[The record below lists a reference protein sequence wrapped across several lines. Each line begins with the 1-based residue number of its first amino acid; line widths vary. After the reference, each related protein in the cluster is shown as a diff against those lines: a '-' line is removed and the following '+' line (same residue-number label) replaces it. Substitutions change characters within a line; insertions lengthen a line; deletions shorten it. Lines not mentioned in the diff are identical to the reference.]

1 MGSQTLEIL
10 RQGVWASLT
19 GGWFYDPHQNLFC
32 NTVHLYVWLFLLC
45 LPFSIY
51 LYFPPASLGWIIY
64 CALVALLFAGLK
76 LLNHGLHHMYDTTEC
91 IVVQPPADPNAA
103 DNPAAEEGM
112 EMQMLKLGGA
122 QATGSDNESVTSLE
136 YHKPNNSTID
146 LKVDVHR
153 KNSSES
159 SIEDSAMSAKQPEAP
174 AATKSDLCV
183 AQAVEQPGPSKT
195 RPANRSRSKSGHRRE
210 HRTSKRRTHGT
221 RIDELIGEASR
232 SARTENNLPVHMLVD
247 EGPFAKVSRRYH
259 ECPHRRG
266 SSNKD
271 FFKEWLYLDGSE
283 ASGEPYQS
291 KFARQLSS
299 DSRDNSEPSVGP
311 PSPKKRTAHRR
322 RYANYPDESCTKS
335 AMALATQQSSN
346 MRRNS
351 NSTMST
357 IQLPL
362 LNSTAQLVSHMRR
375 HSNNADTGFFASVEL
390 GEYMMVKAEA
400 PVGETEKS
408 KGKSSGFRRIKSA
421 ALEIGCPPPSVSNL
435 SPHPN
440 SAETIGGQ
448 MLKNPKN
455 AVIPPPSK
463 SLTRG
468 PHLNL
473 YPKNESGEGCSY
485 PYLTYG
491 SEIVYPIAEISDEMQ
506 TSQKETDLDSSGE
519 SYSDYDDEKQFRGFD
534 WDAEQSPAMRSSDS
548 DYENNGSRSPLL
560 DRPSDVR
567 VVRSKTHADGK
578 KQCCERHTQTH
589 NKLNLECSNDKVK
602 PVRLKKIKHEAAT
615 QFNSR
620 HDRPPCCECKT
631 SINIAVDYFEKASAS
646 SKDLL
651 IEKSSLESNENQ
663 EQSEKQ
669 TDEKKVVEK
678 KLWDNDICNSSSSSD
693 TYMDG
698 PAKNCK
704 NDKIPPE
711 TEESQLTC
719 ESKSADERSV
729 YSLDWLFEESEQPKA
744 GCFKEAGACALAEE
758 VLCQK
763 LANALGESSS
773 NVPKNLGAI
782 PKQIKN
788 LARSRASSQKENKK
802 RDSKK
807 EKDENQNEEVIL
819 YDAVEAQAALVQ
831 GLECLFAAT
840 NANTVVMPPPNRDER
855 QRSHRQSLRGDRENS
870 HKTRKRSIEEVAQTS
885 TNTLLPTSM
894 PLLAAFLNSR
904 VDFGPCCLPSYVA
917 NAAATETAATQ
928 TAQPAEE
935 GQRLRPL
942 MDRNHRNRVRKI
954 KRSTRQRNNPSQ
966 QNNGEKKDNSKP
978 PAPDT
983 SNNSTNV
990 HFATSFDD
998 TTDGAIHCFMDEYGN
1013 WMSYTFDK
1021 NSSGRAQATPIPL
1034 PEKEDQQ
1041 GMRINRVKPIDNP
1054 DNSQETAGEGS
1065 CGSLESEAGNSESI
1079 PKKRGDSIDQ
1089 SSSNQG
1095 SNNPLLSSNNNV
1107 SAVVPINTNNANK
1120 RFYVFDGGTGG
1131 SHADQPRSP
1140 VAYVTDSLLEQI
1152 EAERQSRMGLPSMH
1166 INFLMNQQRAQQL
1179 AQQQAENTYA
1189 NIANIPSLMPS
1200 IGEES
1205 VDMNLRSKFSKLMD
1219 EMEKANQ
1226 PKPKSYYKFK
1236 LSKCF
1241 ELKVSMDRL
1250 QLMALFDRNLTCK
1263 ETFVTIVLAVMVAI
1277 LGSMVLNLGF
1287 YRDIYAFWFCFIMAG
1302 SQYSL
1307 LKSVQPDSASP
1318 VHGFNKMVV
1327 FSRPVY
1333 FCICTALLCG
1343 VHSYL
1348 EQTAP
1353 FTDEVHT
1360 RRKRSFDD
1368 TKPITIY
1375 GFEMNE
1381 RDFLHVIQE
1390 ILSKFLLFFPLAFSL
1405 GLFPQVNTFLMYLLE
1420 QIDMHVF
1427 GGNATSS
1434 LSAAVYCVVRSVA
1447 AIGVLYGFAYSG
1459 LVEGKKS
1466 QHQKHN
1472 ILFSI
1477 FCGLLVPIA
1486 YHLSRSASD
1495 YTLIWNL
1502 IKKHLLPPELYV
1514 IQNPEC
1520 NPEMDKTDPNTLT
1533 DDKKNNSE
1541 SNISKQNSIGSSAS
1555 KINFSS
1561 ETNIAK
1567 QKRSQTS
1574 SVSSL
1579 KMDPRAGDTMN
1590 STTSLKADPPTEN
1603 EDKTQDT
1610 NTSNVKSDAEKP
1622 DEDMEDPLPKKLQA
1636 TVNARLKNDVIVCTF
1651 LGLFVFGLHCT
1662 TVFTTL
1668 RPQLNTVLWIIAG
1681 ILGWVLHYITPQL
1694 RKQQPWLCL
1703 AGPVLKQHEHAQ
1715 FEVTEP
1721 ARLMCFEKMF
1731 VYLCF
1736 LERNVL
1742 YPGVVVAATTQDA
1755 PAIAAKYGDALGAL
1769 IICVCALKCLRNAYS
1784 EPDSQYLILV
1794 FAVLLFQRDLSSQK
1808 ISETFLV
1815 DYFITAIIFSKVYE
1829 FLLKVQFVVT
1839 YIAPWQIT
1847 WGSAFHAF
1855 AQPFSVPHSAMLFL
1869 QAAVSALLSS
1879 PLTPALGSAI
1889 FMTSY
1894 VRPVKFWER
1903 DYNTKRVD
1911 QSNTR
1916 LSSQLERNLG
1926 ADDNNLNSIFYE
1938 HLTRSLQHYL
1948 CGDLMLGRWGQ
1959 VQQGDCFVLASDYLN
1974 CLVHIVEMG
1983 NGLVSFQLRGLEFRG
1998 TYCQQREVEAIS
2010 EGPEESSEGVCT
2022 GVWWCGG
2029 RALSLGA
2036 AWALRWLAWQLVAAR
2051 YVLEGYS
2058 VSDNS
2063 AVSMLQVFDF
2073 RKVLLTY
2080 YVKSIIYYTI
2090 QSAKLEEWLASTMIA
2105 DALKPMNERNFVDL
2119 DPIFNV
2125 NLDEDYDFR
2134 ASGITRSRF
2143 CAIYGEWIAHCG
2155 ARRGACWRRRAA
2167 QPHSPL
2173 TTLCFALSL
2182 LGRRALA
2189 AAQHLSA
2196 SSVEFFLYGLHSL
2209 FKGDF
2214 RITCARDEWVF
2225 TDMSLLHSVLA
2236 PAIRM
2241 ALKLHQDHFM
2251 FPEEYCSSS
2260 ALYCAIASHAQRL
2273 VICHEAAPAW
2283 RYNVLRG
2290 APHLLAL
2297 RHVMDEGND
2306 DYKIIMLNK
2315 RHLGFRVIK
2324 LNRECVRGLWAGQQ
2338 QELVY
2343 LRNRNPERGSIQNAK
2358 QALRNIIN
2366 SSCDQPIGYPIYVSP
2381 LTTSYADT
2389 SPQLCSLLGG
2399 PLTVSAI
2406 RARIAAAW
2414 RRIRRRCGEGCS
2426 SGGAGGAACDASA
2439 AEAGAARNNT
2449 PRHNALHLS
2458 RTSLAGTRGSL
2469 ASAGKPT
2476 SSTLASLAGLL
2487 REHSHERTTHD
2498 ETAAAVQVS
2507 SSGVLMESGN
2517 SHRVVRDLSLPASA
2531 PRRDRNTRA
2540 RTPAKEPG
2548 RQACSRSRM
2557 RRAAPASFRLL
2568 AASDNMRLE
2577 PTACSSHPNDDTQS
2591 AAGSNWECA
2600 WRDQP
2605 RRAASAKVSSS
2616 RGGPSA
2622 ESSLEDLTL
2631 TPTGLDLSLPDCK
2644 IIANRNARQDRDFK
2658 RYYVN
2663 EMTPKDLSKLSKEI
2677 RHERES
2683 YRELTGRYIE
2693 KPEAIPL
2700 KETHYSDLSN
2710 KESILKKESSSK
2722 KDSKTKEIKTKI
2734 KRSDSGRSELKV
2746 NVSVGSK
2753 VLIIEPL
2760 GVYDCINLGRR
2771 IDVQWPS
2778 EAERER
2784 GGRNF
2789 WGSWVPLAGMDGLVV
2804 HKWTPNHR
2812 DPKLRSHV
2820 DKSILLIQIDD
2831 KYVPIAENCVQ
2842 DLGDEV

>member
-64 CALVALLFAGLK
+64 CALVAVLFAGLK

-91 IVVQPPADPNAA
+91 IIVQPPSDPNATENTA
-103 DNPAAEEGM
+103 PDEGM

-122 QATGSDNESVTSLE
+122 PATGSDNESVTSLE

-159 SIEDSAMSAKQPEAP
+159 SMEDSAMSAKQTEAV

-183 AQAVEQPGPSKT
+183 AQAADMPGPSKT
-195 RPANRSRSKSGHRRE
+195 RPATRSRSKSGHRRE
-210 HRTSKRRTHGT
+210 RTSKRRTHGT

-232 SARTENNLPVHMLVD
+232 SNRVENNLPVHMLVD

-283 ASGEPYQS
+283 AAGEPYQS

-400 PVGETEKS
+400 PAGETEKS

-448 MLKNPKN
+448 MLKNPKS

-567 VVRSKTHADGK
+567 VVRSKTHGDSK
-578 KQCCERHTQTH
+578 KHCCERHT
-589 NKLNLECSNDKVK
+589 NKHSLDCPNDKSK
-602 PVRLKKIKHEAAT
+602 PVRLKKLPKHEPQYEAKRSDRAA
-615 QFNSR
+615 
-620 HDRPPCCECKT
+620 PPCCECKT
-631 SINIAVDYFEKASAS
+631 TINTNVDYFEKASAS

-651 IEKSSLESNENQ
+651 IEKSSLESNEAQ
-663 EQSEKQ
+663 EQPEKQ
-669 TDEKKVVEK
+669 PEDKKVAEKKP
-678 KLWDNDICNSSSSSD
+678 WDHNICNSSSSSD
-693 TYMDG
+693 TYVEG
-698 PAKNCK
+698 VAKIFK
-704 NDKIPPE
+704 PEKITAPE

-719 ESKSADERSV
+719 DSSRSADERSV
-729 YSLDWLFEESEQPKA
+729 YSLDWLFEESDLAA
-744 GCFKEAGACALAEE
+744 GCSKDAGACALSED
-758 VLCQK
+758 VLNQK

-807 EKDENQNEEVIL
+807 EKDENQNEEVSF
-819 YDAVEAQAALVQ
+819 DAVEAQAALVQ

-840 NANTVVMPPPNRDER
+840 NANTVVMPPTNRDER
-855 QRSHRQSLRGDRENS
+855 QRSHRQSIRGERENS

-904 VDFGPCCLPSYVA
+904 VDFGPCCAPA
-917 NAAATETAATQ
+917 HAAATAEPAPPQ
-928 TAQPAEE
+928 NAQAAEE
-935 GQRLRPL
+935 APRFRPL
-942 MDRNHRNRVRKI
+942 MDRNHRNRIRKI
-954 KRSTRQRNNPSQ
+954 KRSTRQRNNPSH
-966 QNNGEKKDNSKP
+966 QNNANKRNKQPAADSSSNS
-978 PAPDT
+978 
-983 SNNSTNV
+983 NNV

-1021 NSSGRAQATPIPL
+1021 NSSGRAQAQPIPL
-1034 PEKEDQQ
+1034 PEKED

-1079 PKKRGDSIDQ
+1079 PKTKRGDSIDQ

-1120 RFYVFDGGTGG
+1120 RFYVFDGGTGA
-1131 SHADQPRSP
+1131 HADQPRSP

-1166 INFLMNQQRAQQL
+1166 INFLMNQQRAQQM
-1179 AQQQAENTYA
+1179 AQQQAENTY
-1189 NIANIPSLMPS
+1189 ANIPSLMPS

-1205 VDMNLRSKFSKLMD
+1205 VEINLRSKFSKLID

-1241 ELKVSMDRL
+1241 ELKVTMDRL
-1250 QLMALFDRNLTCK
+1250 QLMALFDRNLTFK
-1263 ETFVTIVLAVMVAI
+1263 ETFVTIFLAVMVAV

-1353 FTDEVHT
+1353 FTDEDHT
-1360 RRKRSFDD
+1360 RRKRSVDV

-1381 RDFLHVIQE
+1381 RDFLLIIQE

-1405 GLFPQVNTFLMYLLE
+1405 GLFPQVNTFLMYFLE

-1514 IQNPEC
+1514 IHTPEC
-1520 NPEMDKTDPNTLT
+1520 SPETDKSDPNTLT
-1533 DDKKNNSE
+1533 EDKKNNSE

-1579 KMDPRAGDTMN
+1579 KMDPRGGDTMN
-1590 STTSLKADPPTEN
+1590 STNSLKGDVPTED
-1603 EDKTQDT
+1603 DKTQDAST
-1610 NTSNVKSDAEKP
+1610 TNVKADSEKP

-1681 ILGWVLHYITPQL
+1681 CLGWALHYVVPQL

-1731 VYLCF
+1731 VYLSF

-1742 YPGVVVAATTQDA
+1742 YPAVVVAATSQDA
-1755 PAIAAKYGDALGAL
+1755 PAIATKYGDAVGAL

-1784 EPDSQYLILV
+1784 EPESQYLILV
-1794 FAVLLFQRDLSSQK
+1794 FAVLLFQRDLSSRK

-2010 EGPEESSEGVCT
+2010 EGPEESSEGVC
-2022 GVWWCGG
+2022 GGAWWCGG

-2036 AWALRWLAWQLVAAR
+2036 MWALRWLAWQLVAAR

-2063 AVSMLQVFDF
+2063 AVSMLQVFEF

-2090 QSAKLEEWLASTMIA
+2090 QSAKLEEWLSSPMIA
-2105 DALKPMNERNFVDL
+2105 EALKPMNERNFVDL

-2143 CAIYGEWIAHCG
+2143 CAVYGEWIAYCG
-2155 ARRGACWRRRAA
+2155 ARRGAGWRRRGGAA
-2167 QPHSPL
+2167 GGGGAGPGAAL

-2260 ALYCAIASHAQRL
+2260 ALYCAIASHSQRL

-2389 SPQLCSLLGG
+2389 SPQLCELLGG

-2406 RARIAAAW
+2406 RQRLAAAW

-2426 SGGAGGAACDASA
+2426 SGGAGGAGGACDAAA
-2439 AEAGAARNNT
+2439 AEAGAARGTT

-2487 REHSHERTTHD
+2487 RDHAHD
-2498 ETAAAVQVS
+2498 RPQDRPHDDAA
-2507 SSGVLMESGN
+2507 SGVAGVAGAGVAAGGAGAEPGGRGL
-2517 SHRVVRDLSLPASA
+2517 RDTA
-2531 PRRDRNTRA
+2531 RRERGRA
-2540 RTPAKEPG
+2540 RTPGKDSA
-2548 RQACSRSRM
+2548 RQSGARM

-2568 AASDNMRLE
+2568 GATDGARLE
-2577 PTACSSHPNDDTQS
+2577 PACSSQPNDDTQS

-2710 KESILKKESSSK
+2710 KESILKKEAK
-2722 KDSKTKEIKTKI
+2722 KEPKAKEIKTKI
-2734 KRSDSGRSELKV
+2734 KRSDSGRSSLKA

-2753 VLIIEPL
+2753 VLIVEPL

-2771 IDVQWPS
+2771 IDVLWPS
-2778 EAERER
+2778 DAHRDR
-2784 GGRNF
+2784 GGRNY
-2789 WGSWVPLAGMDGLVV
+2789 WGAWVPLAGMDGLVV

-2831 KYVPIAENCVQ
+2831 KFVPIAENCVQ

>member
-10 RQGVWASLT
+10 RQGIWASLT

-32 NTVHLYVWLFLLC
+32 NTVHLYIWLFLLC
-45 LPFSIY
+45 LPFSVY
-51 LYFPPASLGWIIY
+51 LYFPPASVGWLVY
-64 CALVALLFAGLK
+64 CALVAVLFTILK
-76 LLNHGLHHMYDTTEC
+76 LINHGLHHMYDTNEL
-91 IVVQPPADPNAA
+91 IVVPSTDEAGNPTENAVAD
-103 DNPAAEEGM
+103 EGV
-112 EMQMLKLGGA
+112 EMQTLSAAAIA
-122 QATGSDNESVTSLE
+122 QSDNDSVTSLE

-159 SIEDSAMSAKQPEAP
+159 SMEDSAMSAKQTEPVAM
-174 AATKSDLCV
+174 TKSDLCV
-183 AQAVEQPGPSKT
+183 AQSAETAGPSKSRPT
-195 RPANRSRSKSGHRRE
+195 RNRSKSGHRRE
-210 HRTSKRRTHGT
+210 QRTKNRRGHG
-221 RIDELIGEASR
+221 RIDELIIEESR
-232 SARTENNLPVHMLVD
+232 NSRTENNLPVHMLTD
-247 EGPFAKVSRRYH
+247 DGPFAKVSRRYH

-266 SSNKD
+266 SSNRD
-271 FFKEWLYLDGSE
+271 FFKEWLYLDGNE
-283 ASGEPYQS
+283 AAGEPYQS
-291 KFARQLSS
+291 KFARQLSF

-311 PSPKKRTAHRR
+311 PSPKKRLAQRR
-322 RYANYPDESCTKS
+322 RYTNYPDESCTKS
-335 AMALATQQSSN
+335 AMALATAQSSN
-346 MRRNS
+346 MRRYS

-375 HSNNADTGFFASVEL
+375 HSNNADTQFFASVEL

-400 PVGETEKS
+400 PAGETDKN
-408 KGKSSGFRRIKSA
+408 KGKSPGVRRIKSA

-448 MLKNPKN
+448 MLKNPKS

-463 SLTRG
+463 CLTRG

-473 YPKNESGEGCSY
+473 YPKNENGEGPSY

-519 SYSDYDDEKQFRGFD
+519 SYSDYEDEKQFRGFD
-534 WDAEQSPAMRSSDS
+534 WDAEQSSAMRSSDS

-560 DRPSDVR
+560 DRPNDVR
-567 VVRSKTHADGK
+567 VVRAKNHHDCK
-578 KQCCERHTQTH
+578 KHCCERIQVPKH
-589 NKLNLECSNDKVK
+589 NPGCPNDKK
-602 PVRLKKIKHEAAT
+602 PIRLKKCAKVE
-615 QFNSR
+615 SR
-620 HDRPPCCECKT
+620 QDRQGNLCECKY
-631 SINIAVDYFEKASAS
+631 NPNGDYFDKASAS

-651 IEKSSLESNENQ
+651 IEKSSLESNDTGD
-663 EQSEKQ
+663 QSEKK
-669 TDEKKVVEK
+669 TEEKKPVEKKV
-678 KLWDNDICNSSSSSD
+678 WDHDISNSSSSSEERPD
-693 TYMDG
+693 IKFD
-698 PAKNCK
+698 KN
-704 NDKIPPE
+704 NPPE

-719 ESKSADERSV
+719 DSKSADERSV
-729 YSLDWLFEESEQPKA
+729 YSLDWLFEEAEDKQIY
-744 GCFKEAGACALAEE
+744 GAEGTDPEE
-758 VLCQK
+758 VICQK
-763 LANALGESSS
+763 LALVESSS
-773 NVPKNLGAI
+773 NVSKNLGAI

-802 RDSKK
+802 KDSRK
-807 EKDENQNEEVIL
+807 EKDENQNEERIL
-819 YDAVEAQAALVQ
+819 MDAVEAQAALVQ

-855 QRSHRQSLRGDRENS
+855 SRSHRQSIRGEREGS

-904 VDFGPCCLPSYVA
+904 VDFMPCCVPD
-917 NAAATETAATQ
+917 NNPPQTE
-928 TAQPAEE
+928 AQPVEE
-935 GQRLRPL
+935 GPRLRPL

-954 KRSTRQRNNPSQ
+954 KRSTRQRNNPSSQ
-966 QNNGEKKDNSKP
+966 SSDKKDKTANVENPNSG
-978 PAPDT
+978 
-983 SNNSTNV
+983 NV

-1021 NSSGRAQATPIPL
+1021 NGSGRTQALPIPL
-1034 PEKEDQQ
+1034 PEKEDC
-1041 GMRINRVKPIDNP
+1041 RTFTVKPVDE
-1054 DNSQETAGEGS
+1054 NSLETTGEGS
-1065 CGSLESEAGNSESI
+1065 CGSLESEAGTSEI
-1079 PKKRGDSIDQ
+1079 TKPKRGDSVDH

-1095 SNNPLLSSNNNV
+1095 SKNPLLSSNNNV
-1107 SAVVPINTNNANK
+1107 STIVPINTNNTNK
-1120 RFYVFDGGTGG
+1120 RFYVFDGGTG
-1131 SHADQPRSP
+1131 SHPDQARSP

-1166 INFLMNQQRAQQL
+1166 INYLMSQQRAQQQ
-1179 AQQQAENTYA
+1179 AQQQAETTQSTH
-1189 NIANIPSLMPS
+1189 IPSLVQSLADDSLEINM
-1200 IGEES
+1200 
-1205 VDMNLRSKFSKLMD
+1205 RSKLCKLID
-1219 EMEKANQ
+1219 ELEKNNK
-1226 PKPKSYYKFK
+1226 PKTKSYYKFK
-1236 LSKCF
+1236 LAKYL
-1241 ELKVSMDRL
+1241 EIKVTMDRL
-1250 QLMALFDRNLTCK
+1250 KLMALFDRNLTFR
-1263 ETFVTIVLAVMVAI
+1263 ETFVSIMLAIAVAV

-1333 FCICTALLCG
+1333 FCLCTAILVAVSSHLQQ
-1343 VHSYL
+1343 L
-1348 EQTAP
+1348 PEA
-1353 FTDEVHT
+1353 DNAHT
-1360 RRKRSFDD
+1360 RSRRSIDE
-1368 TKPITIY
+1368 TKPLNIY
-1375 GFEMNE
+1375 GIDINE
-1381 RDFLHVIQE
+1381 RDCLYIIQE

-1420 QIDMHVF
+1420 QIDMHIF

-1434 LSAAVYCVVRSVA
+1434 LSAAVYCVVRSLA
-1447 AIGVLYGFAYSG
+1447 AIGTLYGFAYSG
-1459 LVEGKKS
+1459 LIEGKKS

-1472 ILFSI
+1472 ILISI

-1502 IKKHLLPPELYV
+1502 IKKHLLPPELYIV
-1514 IQNPEC
+1514 HNPEC
-1520 NPEMDKTDPNTLT
+1520 SPDIEKTEPNTLSEN
-1533 DDKKNNSE
+1533 KNNNSE

-1561 ETNIAK
+1561 ETNISK
-1567 QKRSQTS
+1567 TQKRSQAS

-1579 KMDPRAGDTMN
+1579 KMDPKGDTTN
-1590 STTSLKADPPTEN
+1590 STTSLKVDPPTEN
-1603 EDKTQDT
+1603 DDKTRDT
-1610 NTSNVKSDAEKP
+1610 NTLNSNINKTEGDKTE
-1622 DEDMEDPLPKKLQA
+1622 EDMEDPLPKKLQE

-1651 LGLFVFGLHCT
+1651 LGLLVFGLHCT

-1668 RPQLNTVLWIIAG
+1668 KPQLNTVLWIIAG
-1681 ILGWVLHYITPQL
+1681 ILGWILHYLIPQL

-1703 AGPVLKQHEHAQ
+1703 AAPVLKQHEHAQ

-1721 ARLMCFEKMF
+1721 ARLMIFEKIY

-1742 YPGVVVAATTQDA
+1742 FPAVVIAAITQDA
-1755 PAIAAKYGDALGAL
+1755 PAIADKYGDTFGAL

-1784 EPDSQYLILV
+1784 DPDSQYLIIV
-1794 FAVLLFQRDLSSQK
+1794 FAVLLFQRDLGSRK

-1815 DYFITAIIFSKVYE
+1815 DYFIMAIIFNKVYE

-1869 QAAVSALLSS
+1869 QAALSAMLSS

-1948 CGDLMLGRWGQ
+1948 CGDLMLGRWGI

-2010 EGPEESSEGVCT
+2010 EGPEENSEGTC
-2022 GVWWCGG
+2022 GAWSLGG
-2029 RALSLGA
+2029 RVLAPGA
-2036 AWALRWLAWQLVAAR
+2036 WWALRWLAWQLATAR

-2090 QSAKLEEWLASTMIA
+2090 QSSKLEEWLSSPELME
-2105 DALKPMNERNFVDL
+2105 ALKPMNERSFVDL

-2143 CAIYGEWIAHCG
+2143 CAVYQEWIAHCR
-2155 ARRGACWRRRAA
+2155 ARRGGGWRRD
-2167 QPHSPL
+2167 PPL
-2173 TTLCFALSL
+2173 LTLCFALSL

-2225 TDMSLLHSVLA
+2225 SDVSLLHSVLA

-2251 FPEEYCSSS
+2251 FPEEYCSSA
-2260 ALYCAIASHAQRL
+2260 ALYAAIASHAQRL

-2283 RYNVLRG
+2283 RHNVLRG

-2389 SPQLCSLLGG
+2389 SAQLCELVGG

-2406 RARIAAAW
+2406 RDRLAAAW

-2426 SGGAGGAACDASA
+2426 SGGACEAPNA
-2439 AEAGAARNNT
+2439 AERGEARVQH
-2449 PRHNALHLS
+2449 PAPPQPS
-2458 RTSLAGTRGSL
+2458 RPTLAGTRGSL
-2469 ASAGKPT
+2469 SSAGKQT

-2487 REHSHERTTHD
+2487 REHSHERTQEEPVYANQSQEN
-2498 ETAAAVQVS
+2498 ETRRRSEERTARRERHMRARTQP
-2507 SSGVLMESGN
+2507 GN
-2517 SHRVVRDLSLPASA
+2517 RTR
-2531 PRRDRNTRA
+2531 PRRDR
-2540 RTPAKEPG
+2540 G
-2548 RQACSRSRM
+2548 L
-2557 RRAAPASFRLL
+2557 PASFRLL
-2568 AASDNMRLE
+2568 AASDSARL
-2577 PTACSSHPNDDTQS
+2577 
-2591 AAGSNWECA
+2591 AAQHDEHTDEQGSTGWEYGWCE
-2600 WRDQP
+2600 QP
-2605 RRAASAKVSSS
+2605 RRAASAKVSSNQPQS
-2616 RGGPSA
+2616 GS
-2622 ESSLEDLTL
+2622 SSLEDVL
-2631 TPTGLDLSLPDCK
+2631 PPGGSGLDMSLPDCK
-2644 IIANRNARQDRDFK
+2644 IIANRNARQEINFK
-2658 RYYVN
+2658 RYFIN
-2663 EMTPKDLSKLSKEI
+2663 EGTSKDLSKISKEI

-2693 KPEAIPL
+2693 KPESIPL
-2700 KETHYSDLSN
+2700 KETHYTDAIN
-2710 KESILKKESSSK
+2710 KEALLKKEAK
-2722 KDSKTKEIKTKI
+2722 KDSKAKEIKTKI
-2734 KRSDSGRSELKV
+2734 KRSDSGKSDAKV
-2746 NVSVGSK
+2746 NICVGSK
-2753 VLIIEPL
+2753 VLILEPL

-2771 IDVQWPS
+2771 IDVLWPS
-2778 EAERER
+2778 EYQRER
-2784 GGRNF
+2784 GGRNS
-2789 WGSWVPLAGMDGLVV
+2789 WGSWVPQAGMDGLVV

-2820 DKSILLIQIDD
+2820 DKSILLVQIEDRF
-2831 KYVPIAENCVQ
+2831 VPIAEHCVQ

>member
-1 MGSQTLEIL
+1 
-10 RQGVWASLT
+10 
-19 GGWFYDPHQNLFC
+19 
-32 NTVHLYVWLFLLC
+32 
-45 LPFSIY
+45 
-51 LYFPPASLGWIIY
+51 
-64 CALVALLFAGLK
+64 
-76 LLNHGLHHMYDTTEC
+76 MYDTSEC
-91 IVVQPPADPNAA
+91 IIVQPTGDGTTSN
-103 DNPAAEEGM
+103 DNNPPDEGM
-112 EMQMLKLGGA
+112 EMTTLRLGGA
-122 QATGSDNESVTSLE
+122 AATGSDNESVTSLE

-159 SIEDSAMSAKQPEAP
+159 SIEDSALSAKQTEVVAT
-174 AATKSDLCV
+174 TKSDLCV
-183 AQAVEQPGPSKT
+183 AQTTEMPGPSKS
-195 RPANRSRSKSGHRRE
+195 RPTTRSRSKSGHRRE

-232 SARTENNLPVHMLVD
+232 NPRVDNNLPVHILVD

-266 SSNKD
+266 SSNRD
-271 FFKEWLYLDGSE
+271 FFKEWLYLDGNE
-283 ASGEPYQS
+283 AAGEPYQS

-322 RYANYPDESCTKS
+322 RYTNYPDESCTKS
-335 AMALATQQSSN
+335 AMALATAQSSN

-390 GEYMMVKAEA
+390 GEYMMVKTEA
-400 PVGETEKS
+400 PAGDVEKN
-408 KGKSSGFRRIKSA
+408 KGKSPGVRRIKSA

-448 MLKNPKN
+448 MLKNPKS

-473 YPKNESGEGCSY
+473 YPKNENGEGCSY

-560 DRPSDVR
+560 DRPSDIRIVR
-567 VVRSKTHADGK
+567 TKNHGDSRKHCCDRHSSSKHNPECPSDK
-578 KQCCERHTQTH
+578 CKQ
-589 NKLNLECSNDKVK
+589 
-602 PVRLKKIKHEAAT
+602 VRLKKIKHET
-615 QFNSR
+615 QFDKRSER
-620 HDRPPCCECKT
+620 QLASCECKNN
-631 SINIAVDYFEKASAS
+631 SGDYFDKASAS

-651 IEKSSLESNENQ
+651 IEKSSLESNENPDQ
-663 EQSEKQ
+663 DKRPEER
-669 TDEKKVVEK
+669 KVVEK
-678 KLWDNDICNSSSSSD
+678 KLWDHDISNSSSSSD
-693 TYMDG
+693 TD
-698 PAKNCK
+698 PPPEESKEKN
-704 NDKIPPE
+704 NAPE

-719 ESKSADERSV
+719 DSKSADERSV
-729 YSLDWLFEESEQPKA
+729 YSLDWLFEEAPPPKRS
-744 GCFKEAGACALAEE
+744 CCQESTSYPDE

-763 LANALGESSS
+763 LASALGESSS

-802 RDSKK
+802 KDSKK
-807 EKDENQNEEVIL
+807 EKNENQNEEKIL
-819 YDAVEAQAALVQ
+819 RDAVEAQAALVQ
-831 GLECLFAAT
+831 GLEYLFAT
-840 NANTVVMPPPNRDER
+840 TKANTVVMPEPSRDER
-855 QRSHRQSLRGDRENS
+855 PRSHRQSLRGDRENV

-885 TNTLLPTSM
+885 TNTLLPATM
-894 PLLAAFLNSR
+894 PLLAAFLSSR
-904 VDFGPCCLPSYVA
+904 SDFGPCCMSSYVQGA
-917 NAAATETAATQ
+917 ENASPEQGQAS
-928 TAQPAEE
+928 EE

-954 KRSTRQRNNPSQ
+954 KRSTRQRNNPNN
-966 QNNGEKKDNSKP
+966 QNNAEKKEKVPN
-978 PAPDT
+978 PDPT
-983 SNNSTNV
+983 NNSTSV

-1021 NSSGRAQATPIPL
+1021 NSSGRAQAQPIPL
-1034 PEKEDQQ
+1034 PEKEDS
-1041 GMRINRVKPIDNP
+1041 IKSNKAKTSDNP

-1065 CGSLESEAGNSESI
+1065 CGSLESEAGNSESLA
-1079 PKKRGDSIDQ
+1079 KTKRGDSIEQ

-1107 SAVVPINTNNANK
+1107 STVVPINTNNANK
-1120 RFYVFDGGTGG
+1120 RFYVFDGGTG
-1131 SHADQPRSP
+1131 SHTDQPRSP

-1152 EAERQSRMGLPSMH
+1152 EAERQSRMGFPSMH
-1166 INFLMNQQRAQQL
+1166 INFLMNQQRAQQQ
-1179 AQQQAENTYA
+1179 AQQQTEATSV
-1189 NIANIPSLMPS
+1189 NIPSLMPS

-1205 VDMNLRSKFSKLMD
+1205 VEINIRSKFSKLMD
-1219 EMEKANQ
+1219 EIEKANQ
-1226 PKPKSYYKFK
+1226 PKPKSYYKLK
-1236 LSKCF
+1236 LSKCM
-1241 ELKVSMDRL
+1241 ELKVTMDRL
-1250 QLMALFDRNLTCK
+1250 KLMALFDRNLTFR
-1263 ETFVTIVLAVMVAI
+1263 ETFVTIFLAIMVSV

-1333 FCICTALLCG
+1333 FCLCAG
-1343 VHSYL
+1343 ILCLVNGYL
-1348 EQTAP
+1348 EQSTVP
-1353 FTDEVHT
+1353 EELHT
-1360 RRKRSFDD
+1360 RSKRSFVEV
-1368 TKPITIY
+1368 KPMTIY
-1375 GFEMNE
+1375 GIEMN
-1381 RDFLHVIQE
+1381 DVNFLYIIQE
-1390 ILSKFLLFFPLAFSL
+1390 MLSKFLLFFPLAFSL

-1434 LSAAVYCVVRSVA
+1434 LSAAVYCVVRSLA
-1447 AIGVLYGFAYSG
+1447 AIGILYGFAYSG

-1495 YTLIWNL
+1495 YSLIWNL
-1502 IKKHLLPPELYV
+1502 IKKHLLPPELYA
-1514 IQNPEC
+1514 IPNPERS
-1520 NPEMDKTDPNTLT
+1520 PDLDKGDPNTLS

-1567 QKRSQTS
+1567 NQKRSQTS

-1579 KMDPRAGDTMN
+1579 KMDPRGGDTLN
-1590 STTSLKADPPTEN
+1590 STSSLKADPPTET
-1603 EDKTQDT
+1603 EDKSHE
-1610 NTSNVKSDAEKP
+1610 SNVNSASMKHDTADKP

-1681 ILGWVLHYITPQL
+1681 ILGWVLHYLTPQL

-1715 FEVTEP
+1715 YEVTEP
-1721 ARLMCFEKMF
+1721 ARIMWFEKMF

-1742 YPGVVVAATTQDA
+1742 FPAVVVAATTQDA
-1755 PAIAAKYGDALGAL
+1755 PAIQAKYGDALAAL
-1769 IICVCALKCLRNAYS
+1769 IICVCALKCLRHAYS

-1794 FAVLLFQRDLSSQK
+1794 FAVLLFQIDLSSRK

-1815 DYFITAIIFSKVYE
+1815 DYFITAIIFHKVYE
-1829 FLLKVQFVVT
+1829 FLLKIQFVVT

-1894 VRPVKFWER
+1894 VRPIKFWER

-2010 EGPEESSEGVCT
+2010 EGPEESSEGVC
-2022 GVWWCGG
+2022 GGWWWCGG
-2029 RALSLGA
+2029 RALSPGA
-2036 AWALRWLAWQLVAAR
+2036 AWALRWLAWQLASAR

-2090 QSAKLEEWLASTMIA
+2090 QSNKLEEWLSSPVIA
-2105 DALKPMNERNFVDL
+2105 EALKPMNERNFVDL

-2143 CAIYGEWIAHCG
+2143 CAVYLEWVGWCCG
-2155 ARRGACWRRRAA
+2155 RRGGAWRRAA
-2167 QPHSPL
+2167 ARESAL
-2173 TTLCFALSL
+2173 LTLCFALSL

-2251 FPEEYCSSS
+2251 FPEEYCSSA
-2260 ALYCAIASHAQRL
+2260 ALYAAISSHAQRL

-2283 RYNVLRG
+2283 RHSVLRG

-2381 LTTSYADT
+2381 LTTSYADS
-2389 SPQLCSLLGG
+2389 SPALSSLVGG
-2399 PLTVSAI
+2399 AVT
-2406 RARIAAAW
+2406 AAALRRALKALW
-2414 RRIRRRCGEGCS
+2414 TRIRRRCGEGCS
-2426 SGGAGGAACDASA
+2426 SGAGGAGGAGAC
-2439 AEAGAARNNT
+2439 EAGEGGAARAT

-2487 REHSHERTTHD
+2487 REHSHERTQDDSASGTVESEARRRVD
-2498 ETAAAVQVS
+2498 ERATR
-2507 SSGVLMESGN
+2507 GV
-2517 SHRVVRDLSLPASA
+2517 
-2531 PRRDRNTRA
+2531 
-2540 RTPAKEPG
+2540 RTPRTRPLDDS
-2548 RQACSRSRM
+2548 RQTS
-2557 RRAAPASFRLL
+2557 
-2568 AASDNMRLE
+2568 
-2577 PTACSSHPNDDTQS
+2577 T
-2591 AAGSNWECA
+2591 GSNWECGP
-2600 WRDQP
+2600 RDQP
-2605 RRAASAKVSSS
+2605 RRAASAKVAG
-2616 RGGPSA
+2616 RCLPSA

-2631 TPTGLDLSLPDCK
+2631 SAAGLDLSLSLPDCK
-2644 IIANRNARQDRDFK
+2644 IIANRNARQAATTGYFM
-2658 RYYVN
+2658 N
-2663 EMTPKDLSKLSKEI
+2663 EGTSKDLSKLSKEI

-2693 KPEAIPL
+2693 KPESIPL

-2710 KESILKKESSSK
+2710 KESILKKEAK
-2722 KDSKTKEIKTKI
+2722 KEPKNKEIKTKI
-2734 KRSDSGRSELKV
+2734 KRSDSGRSEFKI

-2753 VLIIEPL
+2753 VLIVEPL

-2778 EAERER
+2778 EYQRER
-2784 GGRNF
+2784 GGRNY
-2789 WGSWVPLAGMDGLVV
+2789 WGSWVPMAGMDGLVV

-2831 KYVPIAENCVQ
+2831 KFVPIAENCVQ

>member
-1 MGSQTLEIL
+1 MT
-10 RQGVWASLT
+10 
-19 GGWFYDPHQNLFC
+19 
-32 NTVHLYVWLFLLC
+32 
-45 LPFSIY
+45 
-51 LYFPPASLGWIIY
+51 
-64 CALVALLFAGLK
+64 
-76 LLNHGLHHMYDTTEC
+76 
-91 IVVQPPADPNAA
+91 
-103 DNPAAEEGM
+103 
-112 EMQMLKLGGA
+112 
-122 QATGSDNESVTSLE
+122 
-136 YHKPNNSTID
+136 
-146 LKVDVHR
+146 
-153 KNSSES
+153 
-159 SIEDSAMSAKQPEAP
+159 AKQTQTEVV

-183 AQAVEQPGPSKT
+183 QAEMPGPSKT

-271 FFKEWLYLDGSE
+271 FFKEWLYLDGTE

-578 KQCCERHTQTH
+578 KHCCERHTNKH
-589 NKLNLECSNDKVK
+589 NLDCPNDKGK
-602 PVRLKKIKHEAAT
+602 PVRLKKLKHESQYEAKRP
-615 QFNSR
+615 S
-620 HDRPPCCECKT
+620 DRPTPCCDCKN
-631 SINIAVDYFEKASAS
+631 SINTNVDYFEKASAS

-663 EQSEKQ
+663 DQSEKQ
-669 TDEKKVVEK
+669 SEEKKVVEK
-678 KLWDNDICNSSSSSD
+678 KLWDHDICNSSSSSD
-693 TYMDG
+693 TYINVPSKHNKM
-698 PAKNCK
+698 
-704 NDKIPPE
+704 IVPE
-711 TEESQLTC
+711 TEESQLTGD
-719 ESKSADERSV
+719 SKSADERSV
-729 YSLDWLFEESEQPKA
+729 YSLDWLFEESEPPKA
-744 GCFKEAGACALAEE
+744 SCCQEAGACALPEE
-758 VLCQK
+758 VLVQNI
-763 LANALGESSS
+763 ANALGESSS
-773 NVPKNLGAI
+773 NIPKNLGAI

-819 YDAVEAQAALVQ
+819 FDAVEAQAALVQ

-840 NANTVVMPPPNRDER
+840 NANTVVMPPPNREER
-855 QRSHRQSLRGDRENS
+855 PRSHRQSIRGDRENS

-917 NAAATETAATQ
+917 NAAAAAAAATESAATQ

-935 GQRLRPL
+935 GPRLRPL

-966 QNNGEKKDNSKP
+966 QNNAEKKDNAKP
-978 PAPDT
+978 PAPDN

-1021 NSSGRAQATPIPL
+1021 NSSGRAQAQPIPL

-1041 GMRINRVKPIDNP
+1041 NVRINRVKPIDNP

-1107 SAVVPINTNNANK
+1107 STVVPINTNNANK
-1120 RFYVFDGGTGG
+1120 RFYVFDGGTGS

-1179 AQQQAENTYA
+1179 AAQQQAAENVYA
-1189 NIANIPSLMPS
+1189 NIPPIPSLMPS

-1205 VDMNLRSKFSKLMD
+1205 VEMNLRSKFSKLMD
-1219 EMEKANQ
+1219 EMEKANH

-1241 ELKVSMDRL
+1241 ELKISMDRL

-1263 ETFVTIVLAVMVAI
+1263 ETFVTIFLAVMVAV

-1381 RDFLHVIQE
+1381 RDFLQVIQE

-1514 IQNPEC
+1514 IQNPEGS
-1520 NPEMDKTDPNTLT
+1520 PEMDKTDPNTLT

-1579 KMDPRAGDTMN
+1579 KMDPRGDTMN
-1590 STTSLKADPPTEN
+1590 STTSLKADPPTED
-1603 EDKTQDT
+1603 DKTQDT
-1610 NTSNVKSDAEKP
+1610 NTSNVKSDSEKP

-1668 RPQLNTVLWIIAG
+1668 RPQLNTV
-1681 ILGWVLHYITPQL
+1681 
-1694 RKQQPWLCL
+1694 
-1703 AGPVLKQHEHAQ
+1703 
-1715 FEVTEP
+1715 
-1721 ARLMCFEKMF
+1721 
-1731 VYLCF
+1731 
-1736 LERNVL
+1736 
-1742 YPGVVVAATTQDA
+1742 
-1755 PAIAAKYGDALGAL
+1755 
-1769 IICVCALKCLRNAYS
+1769 S
-1784 EPDSQYLILV
+1784 
-1794 FAVLLFQRDLSSQK
+1794 
-1808 ISETFLV
+1808 
-1815 DYFITAIIFSKVYE
+1815 
-1829 FLLKVQFVVT
+1829 
-1839 YIAPWQIT
+1839 
-1847 WGSAFHAF
+1847 
-1855 AQPFSVPHSAMLFL
+1855 
-1869 QAAVSALLSS
+1869 
-1879 PLTPALGSAI
+1879 
-1889 FMTSY
+1889 
-1894 VRPVKFWER
+1894 
-1903 DYNTKRVD
+1903 
-1911 QSNTR
+1911 
-1916 LSSQLERNLG
+1916 
-1926 ADDNNLNSIFYE
+1926 
-1938 HLTRSLQHYL
+1938 
-1948 CGDLMLGRWGQ
+1948 
-1959 VQQGDCFVLASDYLN
+1959 
-1974 CLVHIVEMG
+1974 
-1983 NGLVSFQLRGLEFRG
+1983 
-1998 TYCQQREVEAIS
+1998 
-2010 EGPEESSEGVCT
+2010 
-2022 GVWWCGG
+2022 
-2029 RALSLGA
+2029 
-2036 AWALRWLAWQLVAAR
+2036 
-2051 YVLEGYS
+2051 
-2058 VSDNS
+2058 
-2063 AVSMLQVFDF
+2063 
-2073 RKVLLTY
+2073 
-2080 YVKSIIYYTI
+2080 
-2090 QSAKLEEWLASTMIA
+2090 
-2105 DALKPMNERNFVDL
+2105 
-2119 DPIFNV
+2119 
-2125 NLDEDYDFR
+2125 
-2134 ASGITRSRF
+2134 
-2143 CAIYGEWIAHCG
+2143 
-2155 ARRGACWRRRAA
+2155 
-2167 QPHSPL
+2167 
-2173 TTLCFALSL
+2173 
-2182 LGRRALA
+2182 
-2189 AAQHLSA
+2189 
-2196 SSVEFFLYGLHSL
+2196 
-2209 FKGDF
+2209 
-2214 RITCARDEWVF
+2214 
-2225 TDMSLLHSVLA
+2225 
-2236 PAIRM
+2236 
-2241 ALKLHQDHFM
+2241 
-2251 FPEEYCSSS
+2251 
-2260 ALYCAIASHAQRL
+2260 
-2273 VICHEAAPAW
+2273 
-2283 RYNVLRG
+2283 
-2290 APHLLAL
+2290 
-2297 RHVMDEGND
+2297 
-2306 DYKIIMLNK
+2306 
-2315 RHLGFRVIK
+2315 
-2324 LNRECVRGLWAGQQ
+2324 
-2338 QELVY
+2338 
-2343 LRNRNPERGSIQNAK
+2343 
-2358 QALRNIIN
+2358 
-2366 SSCDQPIGYPIYVSP
+2366 
-2381 LTTSYADT
+2381 
-2389 SPQLCSLLGG
+2389 
-2399 PLTVSAI
+2399 
-2406 RARIAAAW
+2406 
-2414 RRIRRRCGEGCS
+2414 
-2426 SGGAGGAACDASA
+2426 
-2439 AEAGAARNNT
+2439 
-2449 PRHNALHLS
+2449 
-2458 RTSLAGTRGSL
+2458 
-2469 ASAGKPT
+2469 
-2476 SSTLASLAGLL
+2476 
-2487 REHSHERTTHD
+2487 
-2498 ETAAAVQVS
+2498 
-2507 SSGVLMESGN
+2507 
-2517 SHRVVRDLSLPASA
+2517 
-2531 PRRDRNTRA
+2531 
-2540 RTPAKEPG
+2540 
-2548 RQACSRSRM
+2548 
-2557 RRAAPASFRLL
+2557 
-2568 AASDNMRLE
+2568 
-2577 PTACSSHPNDDTQS
+2577 
-2591 AAGSNWECA
+2591 
-2600 WRDQP
+2600 
-2605 RRAASAKVSSS
+2605 
-2616 RGGPSA
+2616 
-2622 ESSLEDLTL
+2622 
-2631 TPTGLDLSLPDCK
+2631 
-2644 IIANRNARQDRDFK
+2644 
-2658 RYYVN
+2658 
-2663 EMTPKDLSKLSKEI
+2663 
-2677 RHERES
+2677 
-2683 YRELTGRYIE
+2683 
-2693 KPEAIPL
+2693 
-2700 KETHYSDLSN
+2700 
-2710 KESILKKESSSK
+2710 
-2722 KDSKTKEIKTKI
+2722 
-2734 KRSDSGRSELKV
+2734 
-2746 NVSVGSK
+2746 
-2753 VLIIEPL
+2753 
-2760 GVYDCINLGRR
+2760 
-2771 IDVQWPS
+2771 
-2778 EAERER
+2778 
-2784 GGRNF
+2784 
-2789 WGSWVPLAGMDGLVV
+2789 
-2804 HKWTPNHR
+2804 
-2812 DPKLRSHV
+2812 
-2820 DKSILLIQIDD
+2820 
-2831 KYVPIAENCVQ
+2831 
-2842 DLGDEV
+2842 

>member
-45 LPFSIY
+45 LPFSVY
-51 LYFPPASLGWIIY
+51 LYSPPASSGWILY
-64 CALVALLFAGLK
+64 CILVALLFTILK
-76 LLNHGLHHMYDTTEC
+76 ILNHSLHHMYDTSEC
-91 IVVQPPADPNAA
+91 IIVQPSGEAGSVNNTVP
-103 DNPAAEEGM
+103 EEGV
-112 EMQMLKLGGA
+112 EMQMLRLGGLA
-122 QATGSDNESVTSLE
+122 APGSDNESVTSLE

-159 SIEDSAMSAKQPEAP
+159 SIEESATLAKHSEAVV
-174 AATKSDLCV
+174 ATKSDLCV
-183 AQAVEQPGPSKT
+183 AADAPTIIDMPTGTSKS
-195 RPANRSRSKSGHRRE
+195 RPPNRSRSKSGHKRE
-210 HRTSKRRTHGT
+210 HRTKTRRTG
-221 RIDELIGEASR
+221 RIDELIIEETSR
-232 SARTENNLPVHMLVD
+232 NPRLDNLPIHMLVD

-259 ECPHRRG
+259 EGPHRRG
-266 SSNKD
+266 SSNRE
-271 FFKEWLYLDGSE
+271 FFKEWLYLDCSE
-283 ASGEPYQS
+283 AAVEHYQS

-299 DSRDNSEPSVGP
+299 DSKDNSEPSVGP
-311 PSPKKRTAHRR
+311 PSPKKRIAHRR
-322 RYANYPDESCTKS
+322 RHANYPDESCTKS
-335 AMALATQQSSN
+335 AMALATAQSTAQSSN

-362 LNSTAQLVSHMRR
+362 LHSTAQLVSHMRR

-400 PVGETEKS
+400 PSGDAEKN
-408 KGKSSGFRRIKSA
+408 KGKSPGVRRIKSA

-448 MLKNPKN
+448 TLKNPKS

-519 SYSDYDDEKQFRGFD
+519 SYSDYEDEKQFRGFD
-534 WDAEQSPAMRSSDS
+534 WYAEQSPAVRSSDS

-560 DRPSDVR
+560 DRATEVR
-567 VVRSKTHADGK
+567 VVRTKNQSDTK
-578 KQCCERHTQTH
+578 KQCCDRHPNSKH
-589 NKLNLECSNDKVK
+589 NSECPHDKSK
-602 PVRLKKIKHEAAT
+602 PSRLKKGMRNESQYSSKHPE
-615 QFNSR
+615 QNSSC
-620 HDRPPCCECKT
+620 DCKF
-631 SINIAVDYFEKASAS
+631 IPNGDYYDKASAS
-646 SKDLL
+646 SKDFL
-651 IEKSSLESNENQ
+651 IEKSSLESNEPD
-663 EQSEKQ
+663 QSEKRSN
-669 TDEKKVVEK
+669 DKKIVGDK
-678 KLWDNDICNSSSSSD
+678 SWDHDICNSSSSSESNID
-693 TYMDG
+693 KPPEDVKED
-698 PAKNCK
+698 KN
-704 NDKIPPE
+704 NAPE
-711 TEESQLTC
+711 TEESQLTFD
-719 ESKSADERSV
+719 SKSADERSV
-729 YSLDWLFEESEQPKA
+729 YSLDWLFEESSQANELCCKEDEQHS
-744 GCFKEAGACALAEE
+744 LVTEE

-807 EKDENQNEEVIL
+807 EKDENINEEKIL
-819 YDAVEAQAALVQ
+819 MDAVEAQAALVQ

-840 NANTVVMPPPNRDER
+840 NANTVVMPPPNREER
-855 QRSHRQSLRGDRENS
+855 PRSLRQSLRGDRENS
-870 HKTRKRSIEEVAQTS
+870 NKTRKRSIEEVAQTS

-904 VDFGPCCLPSYVA
+904 MDYICPSSQDSA
-917 NAAATETAATQ
+917 PPEI
-928 TAQPAEE
+928 AQHAEE
-935 GQRLRPL
+935 AQRLRPL

-966 QNNGEKKDNSKP
+966 NNTENKDKP
-978 PAPDT
+978 P
-983 SNNSTNV
+983 SNENSNSSTNV

-1021 NSSGRAQATPIPL
+1021 NNSGRVQAQPMPL
-1034 PEKEDQQ
+1034 PEKEDNL
-1041 GMRINRVKPIDNP
+1041 RINRVKPIEDP
-1054 DNSQETAGEGS
+1054 DNSQKTTGEGS
-1065 CGSLESEAGNSESI
+1065 CGSLESEAGNSESLA
-1079 PKKRGDSIDQ
+1079 KTKRGDSIDQ

-1107 SAVVPINTNNANK
+1107 STVVPINTNNANK
-1120 RFYVFDGGTGG
+1120 RFYVFDGGTA

-1166 INFLMNQQRAQQL
+1166 INFLMSQQRAQQQ
-1179 AQQQAENTYA
+1179 AQQQAENTS
-1189 NIANIPSLMPS
+1189 NNIPSLMPS
-1200 IGEES
+1200 IGEEEI
-1205 VDMNLRSKFSKLMD
+1205 NIRSKFSKYMD
-1219 EMEKANQ
+1219 DIEKATQ
-1226 PKPKSYYKFK
+1226 PKPKSYYKLKF
-1236 LSKCF
+1236 LKCF
-1241 ELKVSMDRL
+1241 EIKVTMDRL
-1250 QLMALFDRNLTCK
+1250 KLMALFDRNLTFM
-1263 ETFVTIVLAVMVAI
+1263 ETFITIFLAISVAI
-1277 LGSMVLNLGF
+1277 LGSMILNIGF

-1318 VHGFNKMVV
+1318 VHGFNKMVL

-1333 FCICTALLCG
+1333 FCLCSGILYG
-1343 VHSYL
+1343 VHCYL
-1348 EQTAP
+1348 EQTTP
-1353 FTDEVHT
+1353 LTDEH
-1360 RRKRSFDD
+1360 RSKRSLEETSPF
-1368 TKPITIY
+1368 TIY
-1375 GFEMNE
+1375 GFEMKE
-1381 RDFLHVIQE
+1381 RDFLYIIQE

-1405 GLFPQVNTFLMYLLE
+1405 GLFPQVNTFMMYLLE
-1420 QIDMHVF
+1420 QIDMHIF

-1434 LSAAVYCVVRSVA
+1434 LSAAVYCVARSLG

-1477 FCGLLVPIA
+1477 FCGLLVPIS

-1502 IKKHLLPPELYV
+1502 IKKHLLPPDLYV
-1514 IQNPEC
+1514 VHTPEC
-1520 NPEMDKTDPNTLT
+1520 TPDENKDDPNTLT

-1561 ETNIAK
+1561 ETNIART

-1579 KMDPRAGDTMN
+1579 KMDPRGGDAMMN

-1603 EDKTQDT
+1603 EDKSRD
-1610 NTSNVKSDAEKP
+1610 SNATAGSKDGTEKP

-1636 TVNARLKNDVIVCTF
+1636 TVNARLKNDLIVCTF

-1681 ILGWVLHYITPQL
+1681 ILGWVLHYLIPQL

-1703 AGPVLKQHEHAQ
+1703 AGPVLRQHEHAQ

-1721 ARLMCFEKMF
+1721 AKLMCFEKLF

-1742 YPGVVVAATTQDA
+1742 YPAVVIAATTQDA
-1755 PAIAAKYGDALGAL
+1755 PAIAAKYGDAVGAL
-1769 IICVCALKCLRNAYS
+1769 LICVAATKCLRNAYS
-1784 EPDSQYLILV
+1784 EPDTQYLILV
-1794 FAVLLFQRDLSSQK
+1794 FAFLLFQRDLSSRSM
-1808 ISETFLV
+1808 SETFLI

-1829 FLLKVQFVVT
+1829 FLLKIQFVVT

-1855 AQPFSVPHSAMLFL
+1855 AQPFSVPHSGMLIL
-1869 QAAVSALLSS
+1869 QAFVSALLSS

-1938 HLTRSLQHYL
+1938 HLTRSLQNYL

-2010 EGPEESSEGVCT
+2010 EGPEESSEGVCS
-2022 GVWWCGG
+2022 GWWWCGG
-2029 RALSLGA
+2029 RLLAPHA
-2036 AWALRWLAWQLVAAR
+2036 WWALRWLAWQLASAR

-2058 VSDNS
+2058 VTDNS
-2063 AVSMLQVFDF
+2063 AVSMLQVFEF
-2073 RKVLLTY
+2073 RKVLLGY

-2090 QSAKLEEWLASTMIA
+2090 QSSKLEEWLSSPILAE
-2105 DALKPMNERNFVDL
+2105 ALKPMNERSFVDL

-2143 CAIYGEWIAHCG
+2143 CAVYQEWVSHC
-2155 ARRGACWRRRAA
+2155 AVRRGAGWRRRAGKDSA
-2167 QPHSPL
+2167 L
-2173 TTLCFALSL
+2173 LTLCFALSL

-2189 AAQHLSA
+2189 AAQHQSA

-2251 FPEEYCSSS
+2251 FPEEYCNSG
-2260 ALYCAIASHAQRL
+2260 ALYTAIALHSQKL

-2297 RHVMDEGND
+2297 RHVMDEGTD

-2389 SPQLCSLLGG
+2389 SPQLSSLLGG
-2399 PLTVSAI
+2399 PVTVTAI
-2406 RARIAAAW
+2406 RDRLTALW

-2426 SGGAGGAACDASA
+2426 SGGGACGDAA
-2439 AEAGAARNNT
+2439 LAEAGNATQHATT
-2449 PRHNALHLS
+2449 PRHNLHLS
-2458 RTSLAGTRGSL
+2458 RTCLAGTRGSL
-2469 ASAGKPT
+2469 VSAGKPT

-2487 REHSHERTTHD
+2487 REHHERTP
-2498 ETAAAVQVS
+2498 EEASYGSTADNS
-2507 SSGVLMESGN
+2507 S
-2517 SHRVVRDLSLPASA
+2517 
-2531 PRRDRNTRA
+2531 PRRRSSELGGPRAARRERHMRA
-2540 RTPAKEPG
+2540 RTATKCAVSRDG
-2548 RQACSRSRM
+2548 RWYGV
-2557 RRAAPASFRLL
+2557 PASFRLL
-2568 AASDNMRLE
+2568 AASDGRMVSVAVQHAADR
-2577 PTACSSHPNDDTQS
+2577 AQSSIDS
-2591 AAGSNWECA
+2591 GWEGA

-2605 RRAASAKVSSS
+2605 RRAASAKVIGSANRNSH
-2616 RGGPSA
+2616 GGA
-2622 ESSLEDLTL
+2622 EEAGSGSSSLEDLTL
-2631 TPTGLDLSLPDCK
+2631 TPSGLDLSLPDCK
-2644 IIANRNARQDRDFK
+2644 IIANRNARYFLS
-2658 RYYVN
+2658 
-2663 EMTPKDLSKLSKEI
+2663 EGTSKDLSKLSKDI
-2677 RHERES
+2677 RQERES
-2683 YRELTGRYIE
+2683 YRHLAGRYIE

-2710 KESILKKESSSK
+2710 KESGLKKEPK
-2722 KDSKTKEIKTKI
+2722 KEKKEIKTKI
-2734 KRSDSGRSELKV
+2734 KRSDSGRSELKI

-2778 EAERER
+2778 EYQRER

-2789 WGSWVPLAGMDGLVV
+2789 WGSWVPSAGMDGLVV

-2831 KYVPIAENCVQ
+2831 KFVPIAENCVQ

>member
-10 RQGVWASLT
+10 RQGIWASLT

-32 NTVHLYVWLFLLC
+32 NTVHLYIWLFLLC
-45 LPFSIY
+45 LPFSVY
-51 LYFPPASLGWIIY
+51 LYFPPASVSWLIY
-64 CALVALLFAGLK
+64 CALVAVLFTVLK
-76 LLNHGLHHMYDTTEC
+76 LINHGLHHMYDTHEL
-91 IVVQPPADPNAA
+91 IVVPMTDEAGNPTENAA
-103 DNPAAEEGM
+103 PEEGL
-112 EMQMLKLGGA
+112 EMQTMNTTA
-122 QATGSDNESVTSLE
+122 VAASDNDSVTSLE

-159 SIEDSAMSAKQPEAP
+159 SVEDSGMSSKPSEAI
-174 AATKSDLCV
+174 AITKSDLCV
-183 AQAVEQPGPSKT
+183 AQCLEPTSSSKS
-195 RPANRSRSKSGHRRE
+195 RPIRSRSKSGHRKD
-210 HRTSKRRTHGT
+210 HRSKTRRGHG
-221 RIDELIGEASR
+221 RIDELIVEETRNARAEYMLS
-232 SARTENNLPVHMLVD
+232 SAMHILAD
-247 EGPFAKVSRRYH
+247 ERPFSKVSRRYN

-271 FFKEWLYLDGSE
+271 FFKEWLYLDANE
-283 ASGEPYQS
+283 AAGEPYQS

-311 PSPKKRTAHRR
+311 SSPKKRLAQRR
-322 RYANYPDESCTKS
+322 RYTNYPDESCTKS
-335 AMALATQQSSN
+335 AIALASAQSSY

-375 HSNNADTGFFASVEL
+375 HSNNSDTGFFASVEF
-390 GEYMMVKAEA
+390 GEYMSTIKAEA
-400 PVGETEKS
+400 PVCETDKN
-408 KGKSSGFRRIKSA
+408 KGKSPGVRRIKSA

-448 MLKNPKN
+448 VLKNPKS

-473 YPKNESGEGCSY
+473 YPKNENGEGCSY

-519 SYSDYDDEKQFRGFD
+519 SYSDYEDEKQFRGFD
-534 WDAEQSPAMRSSDS
+534 WDAEQSSAIRSSDS

-560 DRPSDVR
+560 DKPTDVR
-567 VVRSKTHADGK
+567 VVRSKNHHECK
-578 KQCCERHTQTH
+578 KICCDRPPSKH
-589 NKLNLECSNDKVK
+589 NVGYPNDKK
-602 PVRLKKIKHEAAT
+602 PVRLKKGNKLDLRQERQINNCDCKPNP
-615 QFNSR
+615 NS
-620 HDRPPCCECKT
+620 
-631 SINIAVDYFEKASAS
+631 DYFDKTSAS

-651 IEKSSLESNENQ
+651 IEKSSLESNEA
-663 EQSEKQ
+663 SDHLEKR
-669 TDEKKVVEK
+669 TDDKKITELKV
-678 KLWDNDICNSSSSSD
+678 WDHELSNSSSSSE
-693 TYMDG
+693 G
-698 PAKNCK
+698 LRPKKKFERN
-704 NDKIPPE
+704 NPPE

-719 ESKSADERSV
+719 DSKSADERSV
-729 YSLDWLFEESEQPKA
+729 YSLDWLFQ
-744 GCFKEAGACALAEE
+744 EALDVKKGLCDDDDLEE
-758 VLCQK
+758 VASHK
-763 LANALGESSS
+763 PDSTLGESS
-773 NVPKNLGAI
+773 NIPKNLGAI

-788 LARSRASSQKENKK
+788 LARSRSSSQKENKK
-802 RDSKK
+802 RDPRK
-807 EKDENQNEEVIL
+807 EKDENQNEERIL
-819 YDAVEAQAALVQ
+819 MDAVEAQAALVQ

-840 NANTVVMPPPNRDER
+840 NANTVVMPQPNREER
-855 QRSHRQSLRGDRENS
+855 SRSRRHSVRSGEREGS
-870 HKTRKRSIEEVAQTS
+870 HKARKRSIEEVAQTS
-885 TNTLLPTSM
+885 TNTLLPTTM

-904 VDFGPCCLPSYVA
+904 VDFMPCSVPDNSSPVD
-917 NAAATETAATQ
+917 TQ
-928 TAQPAEE
+928 NTEE
-935 GQRLRPL
+935 GPRLRPL

-954 KRSTRQRNNPSQ
+954 KRSTRQRNNPQ
-966 QNNGEKKDNSKP
+966 PQNNLEKKDIVPNAEDP
-978 PAPDT
+978 
-983 SNNSTNV
+983 NNTGGV
-990 HFATSFDD
+990 HFATSFED
-998 TTDGAIHCFMDEYGN
+998 TSDGAIHCFMDEYGN

-1021 NSSGRAQATPIPL
+1021 NSSGQTSAIPIPL
-1034 PEKEDQQ
+1034 PEKSDNP
-1041 GMRINRVKPIDNP
+1041 RSNAVKPPDNAE
-1054 DNSQETAGEGS
+1054 NSQETAEGS
-1065 CGSLESEAGNSESI
+1065 CGSLESETGNENLKS
-1079 PKKRGDSIDQ
+1079 KCVDSIDKN
-1089 SSSNQG
+1089 SSNLG
-1095 SNNPLLSSNNNV
+1095 SNNPLMSSNNNV
-1107 SAVVPINTNNANK
+1107 STVVPINTNNGNK
-1120 RFYVFDGGTGG
+1120 RFYVFDGGT
-1131 SHADQPRSP
+1131 AEQARSP

-1166 INFLMNQQRAQQL
+1166 INYLMSQQRAQQQ
-1179 AQQQAENTYA
+1179 AQQQADTTA
-1189 NIANIPSLMPS
+1189 STHIPSLMPS
-1200 IGEES
+1200 IGEET
-1205 VDMNLRSKFSKLMD
+1205 VEIKLHNRICKILDDIEKNSKL
-1219 EMEKANQ
+1219 KT
-1226 PKPKSYYKFK
+1226 KSYYKFN

-1241 ELKVSMDRL
+1241 EVKVSMDRL
-1250 QLMALFDRNLTCK
+1250 KLMALFDRNLSFKDTS
-1263 ETFVTIVLAVMVAI
+1263 VSIMLAIAVSI
-1277 LGSMVLNLGF
+1277 LGSMVLNLGY

-1333 FCICTALLCG
+1333 FCLCTAILC
-1343 VHSYL
+1343 VVNSQMQNISA
-1348 EQTAP
+1348 EDTNS
-1353 FTDEVHT
+1353 
-1360 RRKRSFDD
+1360 RSKRSTDAA
-1368 TKPITIY
+1368 KPLTIY
-1375 GFEMNE
+1375 GLEVNE
-1381 RDFLHVIQE
+1381 RDCLYIVQE
-1390 ILSKFLLFFPLAFSL
+1390 IISKFLLFFPLAFSL

-1420 QIDMHVF
+1420 QIDMHAF

-1434 LSAAVYCVVRSVA
+1434 LSAAFYCVLRSLV
-1447 AIGVLYGFAYSG
+1447 AIGALYGFAYSG

-1477 FCGLLVPIA
+1477 FCALLVPIS

-1502 IKKHLLPPELYV
+1502 IKKHLLPPELFIV
-1514 IQNPEC
+1514 HNPDCSPDIE
-1520 NPEMDKTDPNTLT
+1520 KTEANTLT
-1533 DDKKNNSE
+1533 EDKKNNSE
-1541 SNISKQNSIGSSAS
+1541 SNISKQNSLGSSVS

-1561 ETNIAK
+1561 ETNISK
-1567 QKRSQTS
+1567 TQKRSQAS

-1579 KMDPRAGDTMN
+1579 KVDVKGDTTN
-1590 STTSLKADPPTEN
+1590 STTSLKVDPATEN
-1603 EDKTQDT
+1603 DEKSRDS
-1610 NTSNVKSDAEKP
+1610 NTLNSNLNKPEVEKSE
-1622 DEDMEDPLPKKLQA
+1622 EDMEDPLPKILQE

-1651 LGLFVFGLHCT
+1651 LALLVLGLHCT

-1668 RPQLNTVLWIIAG
+1668 KPQLNTVLWIIAG
-1681 ILGWVLHYITPQL
+1681 ILGWVLHYLIPQL

-1703 AGPVLKQHEHAQ
+1703 ASPVLKQHEHSQ

-1721 ARLMCFEKMF
+1721 AKLMIFEKIF

-1742 YPGVVVAATTQDA
+1742 YPALVIAATTQDA
-1755 PAIAAKYGDALGAL
+1755 PAIAEKHGDAFGAL

-1784 EPDSQYLILV
+1784 DPDSQYLIVV
-1794 FAVLLFQRDLSSQK
+1794 FAVLLFQLDFVSQK
-1808 ISETFLV
+1808 MSETFLV
-1815 DYFITAIIFSKVYE
+1815 DYFVMAIIFNKVYE
-1829 FLLKVQFVVT
+1829 FLLKMQFVVT

-1855 AQPFSVPHSAMLFL
+1855 AQPFSVPHSGMLFL
-1869 QAAVSALLSS
+1869 QAAISALISS

-1916 LSSQLERNLG
+1916 LSSHLERNLG

-1948 CGDLMLGRWGQ
+1948 CGDLMLGRWGS

-2010 EGPEESSEGVCT
+2010 EGPEESNEGV
-2022 GVWWCGG
+2022 WCGSTG
-2029 RALSLGA
+2029 RVLSPA
-2036 AWALRWLAWQLVAAR
+2036 ACWSLRWLAWQLATSR

-2058 VSDNS
+2058 VTDNS

-2090 QSAKLEEWLASTMIA
+2090 QSSKLEEWLASPELTE
-2105 DALKPMNERNFVDL
+2105 ALKPMNERNFVDL

-2143 CAIYGEWIAHCG
+2143 CAVYQEWISHCG
-2155 ARRGACWRRRAA
+2155 ARRGASYRREPAIV
-2167 QPHSPL
+2167 
-2173 TTLCFALSL
+2173 TLCFALSL

-2189 AAQHLSA
+2189 AAQHLSTC
-2196 SSVEFFLYGLHSL
+2196 SSVEFFLYGVHAL

-2225 TDMSLLHSVLA
+2225 SDVSLLHAVLA

-2251 FPEEYCSSS
+2251 FPEEYCSSA
-2260 ALYCAIASHAQRL
+2260 ALYAAITSHSQRL

-2283 RYNVLRG
+2283 RHSVLRG

-2381 LTTSYADT
+2381 LSTSYADT
-2389 SPQLCSLLGG
+2389 SEPLRELLGE
-2399 PLTVSAI
+2399 PLSVGLL
-2406 RARIAAAW
+2406 RRQAAALW

-2426 SGGAGGAACDASA
+2426 SGGGACEPATGLNRSQSATERARTGLDRSNPLGGTRSSLSTTGTLGSM
-2439 AEAGAARNNT
+2439 AGAV
-2449 PRHNALHLS
+2449 
-2458 RTSLAGTRGSL
+2458 GV
-2469 ASAGKPT
+2469 AGKPM
-2476 SSTLASLAGLL
+2476 SGTLASLAGML
-2487 REHSHERTTHD
+2487 REHSHDRHDDQVYGSGPEVEVRRRSEER
-2498 ETAAAVQVS
+2498 E
-2507 SSGVLMESGN
+2507 
-2517 SHRVVRDLSLPASA
+2517 RSA
-2531 PRRDRNTRA
+2531 RGRRERHARA
-2540 RTPAKEPG
+2540 RTQG
-2548 RQACSRSRM
+2548 VSHSRVRHD
-2557 RRAAPASFRLL
+2557 RALPASFRLL
-2568 AASDNMRLE
+2568 AASDNGRLGADC
-2577 PTACSSHPNDDTQS
+2577 TDTHHAQNNS
-2591 AAGSNWECA
+2591 G
-2600 WRDQP
+2600 WRSREHAQP

-2616 RGGPSA
+2616 HPHSGS
-2622 ESSLEDLTL
+2622 SSLEEVVMSSSGPDVSLT
-2631 TPTGLDLSLPDCK
+2631 DCR
-2644 IIANRNARQDRDFK
+2644 IIANRNARQDLAHNPFAV
-2658 RYYVN
+2658 RYFMN
-2663 EMTPKDLSKLSKEI
+2663 EGTSKDLSKISKEI

-2683 YRELTGRYIE
+2683 YRELTGRYTE
-2693 KPEAIPL
+2693 KSDSIPL
-2700 KETHYSDLSN
+2700 KETQYGDSMKDIDRKS
-2710 KESILKKESSSK
+2710 LKS
-2722 KDSKTKEIKTKI
+2722 KEIKTKI
-2734 KRSDSGRSELKV
+2734 KRSDSGRDVL
-2746 NVSVGSK
+2746 NISVGSK
-2753 VLIIEPL
+2753 VLITEPL

-2771 IDVQWPS
+2771 IDVAWPS
-2778 EAERER
+2778 EAQRER

-2789 WGSWVPLAGMDGLVV
+2789 WGSWVPQAGMDGLVV

-2820 DKSILLIQIDD
+2820 DKCILLVQIDD
-2831 KYVPIAENCVQ
+2831 KFVPIAENCVQ

>member
-32 NTVHLYVWLFLLC
+32 NTVHLYIWLFLLC
-45 LPFSIY
+45 LPFSVY

-64 CALVALLFAGLK
+64 CALVAVLFTCLK
-76 LLNHGLHHMYDTTEC
+76 LLNHGLHHMYDTSEC
-91 IVVQPPADPNAA
+91 IVIQPSGDASTNNTVP
-103 DNPAAEEGM
+103 EEGM
-112 EMQMLKLGGA
+112 EMQMLRLGGA
-122 QATGSDNESVTSLE
+122 AAAGSDNESVTSLE

-159 SIEDSAMSAKQPEAP
+159 SIEDSATSARLAEAT
-174 AATKSDLCV
+174 TKSDLCV
-183 AQAVEQPGPSKT
+183 AQTSEMPGPSKT
-195 RPANRSRSKSGHRRE
+195 RPPNRSRSKSSHKRD
-210 HRTSKRRTHGT
+210 HRTKTRRTHGN
-221 RIDELIGEASR
+221 RIDELIVEENSKNPR
-232 SARTENNLPVHMLVD
+232 VDNNLPVHMLID

-259 ECPHRRG
+259 ECAHRRG
-266 SSNKD
+266 SSNRD
-271 FFKEWLYLDGSE
+271 FFKEWLYLDANE
-283 ASGEPYQS
+283 AAGEPYQS

-311 PSPKKRTAHRR
+311 PSPKKRIAHRR
-322 RYANYPDESCTKS
+322 RYTNYPDESCTKS
-335 AMALATQQSSN
+335 AIALATAQSSN

-400 PVGETEKS
+400 PSGEVEKN
-408 KGKSSGFRRIKSA
+408 KGKSPGVRRIKSA

-448 MLKNPKN
+448 MLKNPKS

-463 SLTRG
+463 CLTRG

-548 DYENNGSRSPLL
+548 DFENNGSRSPLL
-560 DRPSDVR
+560 DRSADVR
-567 VVRSKTHADGK
+567 VVRTKNQSDCK
-578 KQCCERHTQTH
+578 KQCCDRHPSSKH
-589 NKLNLECSNDKVK
+589 NPDCPNDKSK
-602 PVRLKKIKHEAAT
+602 PVRLKKVIKSEP
-615 QFNSR
+615 QYDSK
-620 HDRPPCCECKT
+620 RPERPNNPCECKF
-631 SINIAVDYFEKASAS
+631 NPNADYFDKASAS

-651 IEKSSLESNENQ
+651 IEKSSLESNENPD
-663 EQSEKQ
+663 QSEKRP
-669 TDEKKVVEK
+669 EVRKIAEK
-678 KLWDNDICNSSSSSD
+678 KLWDHDISNSSTSSD
-693 TYMDG
+693 SNIDRG
-698 PAKNCK
+698 QEDSKEDKN
-704 NDKIPPE
+704 NAPE

-719 ESKSADERSV
+719 DSKSADERSV
-729 YSLDWLFEESEQPKA
+729 YSLDWLFEEAPQPIA
-744 GCFKEAGACALAEE
+744 STSKEAEACSLPNDE

-802 RDSKK
+802 RDSKDSKK
-807 EKDENQNEEVIL
+807 EKDENIEDDRIL
-819 YDAVEAQAALVQ
+819 LDAVEAQAALVQ

-840 NANTVVMPPPNRDER
+840 NANTVVMPPPNREER
-855 QRSHRQSLRGDRENS
+855 PRSHRQSIRCERENS

-904 VDFGPCCLPSYVA
+904 VDFMPCCVPD
-917 NAAATETAATQ
+917 NPAAEPA
-928 TAQPAEE
+928 PHAEE
-935 GQRLRPL
+935 GTRLRPL

-954 KRSTRQRNNPSQ
+954 KRSTRQRNNP
-966 QNNGEKKDNSKP
+966 QNNPDKKDKP
-978 PAPDT
+978 SSAENP
-983 SNNSTNV
+983 NNSTSV

-1021 NSSGRAQATPIPL
+1021 NSSGRAQAQPIPL
-1034 PEKEDQQ
+1034 PEKEDNV
-1041 GMRINRVKPIDNP
+1041 RLNRVKPIENP

-1079 PKKRGDSIDQ
+1079 AKKRGDSIDQ

-1095 SNNPLLSSNNNV
+1095 SNNPLLSSNNNI
-1107 SAVVPINTNNANK
+1107 STVVAINTNNANK
-1120 RFYVFDGGTGG
+1120 RFYVFDGGTA

-1140 VAYVTDSLLEQI
+1140 VAYVTDRLLEQI

-1166 INFLMNQQRAQQL
+1166 INFLMSQQRAQQQ
-1179 AQQQAENTYA
+1179 AQQQVENTSA
-1189 NIANIPSLMPS
+1189 NLPSLMPS

-1205 VDMNLRSKFSKLMD
+1205 VEINIRSKFSRLLD
-1219 EMEKANQ
+1219 HLEKANQ
-1226 PKPKSYYKFK
+1226 PKPKTYYNFKF
-1236 LSKCF
+1236 SKCF
-1241 ELKVSMDRL
+1241 EVKVTMDRL
-1250 QLMALFDRNLTCK
+1250 KLMALFDRNLTFR
-1263 ETFVTIVLAVMVAI
+1263 ETFISIVLAIMVAV

-1287 YRDIYAFWFCFIMAG
+1287 YRDIYAFWFCFIIAG

-1333 FCICTALLCG
+1333 FCLCAAILCAVNG
-1343 VHSYL
+1343 YL
-1348 EQTAP
+1348 EQTTP
-1353 FTDEVHT
+1353 LSDDSHN
-1360 RRKRSFDD
+1360 RSKRSAEEV
-1368 TKPITIY
+1368 KSLVVY
-1375 GFEMNE
+1375 GFELNE
-1381 RDFLHVIQE
+1381 RDFFYVIQE
-1390 ILSKFLLFFPLAFSL
+1390 ILSIFLLFFPLAFSF
-1405 GLFPQVNTFLMYLLE
+1405 GFFPQVNTFLMYLLE

-1434 LSAAVYCVVRSVA
+1434 LSAAVYCVVRSLA

-1495 YTLIWNL
+1495 YSLIWNL

-1514 IQNPEC
+1514 MHTPEC
-1520 NPEMDKTDPNTLT
+1520 APEMNKDEPNTLS

-1541 SNISKQNSIGSSAS
+1541 SNISKHNSIGSSAS

-1567 QKRSQTS
+1567 TQKRSQTS

-1590 STTSLKADPPTEN
+1590 STTSLKVDPPTETEEKSRDSN
-1603 EDKTQDT
+1603 T
-1610 NTSNVKSDAEKP
+1610 NNSSNKDPADKP

-1668 RPQLNTVLWIIAG
+1668 RPQLNMVLWIIAG
-1681 ILGWVLHYITPQL
+1681 ILGWVLHYLTPQL

-1703 AGPVLKQHEHAQ
+1703 AGPVLRQHEHAQ

-1721 ARLMCFEKMF
+1721 ARLMCFERIF

-1742 YPGVVVAATTQDA
+1742 YPGVVIAATTQDA
-1755 PAIAAKYGDALGAL
+1755 PAIAAKYGDAVGAL

-1794 FAVLLFQRDLSSQK
+1794 FAFLLFQRDLSSRNV
-1808 ISETFLV
+1808 SETFLV

-1829 FLLKVQFVVT
+1829 FLLKIQFVVT

-1869 QAAVSALLSS
+1869 QAALSALLSS

-1926 ADDNNLNSIFYE
+1926 SDDNNLNSIFYE

-2022 GVWWCGG
+2022 GLWWCGG
-2029 RALSLGA
+2029 RVLAPGA
-2036 AWALRWLAWQLVAAR
+2036 AWALRWLAWQLASAR

-2090 QSAKLEEWLASTMIA
+2090 QSSKLEEWLASPVLSE
-2105 DALKPMNERNFVDL
+2105 ALKPMNERAFVDL

-2134 ASGITRSRF
+2134 ASGITRGRF
-2143 CAIYGEWIAHCG
+2143 CAIYQEWIVHCG
-2155 ARRGACWRRRAA
+2155 VRRGAGWRRRAA
-2167 QPHSPL
+2167 AKDSAL
-2173 TTLCFALSL
+2173 VTLCFALSL

-2196 SSVEFFLYGLHSL
+2196 S
-2209 FKGDF
+2209 
-2214 RITCARDEWVF
+2214 
-2225 TDMSLLHSVLA
+2225 
-2236 PAIRM
+2236 
-2241 ALKLHQDHFM
+2241 
-2251 FPEEYCSSS
+2251 
-2260 ALYCAIASHAQRL
+2260 
-2273 VICHEAAPAW
+2273 
-2283 RYNVLRG
+2283 RY
-2290 APHLLAL
+2290 
-2297 RHVMDEGND
+2297 
-2306 DYKIIMLNK
+2306 
-2315 RHLGFRVIK
+2315 
-2324 LNRECVRGLWAGQQ
+2324 
-2338 QELVY
+2338 
-2343 LRNRNPERGSIQNAK
+2343 
-2358 QALRNIIN
+2358 
-2366 SSCDQPIGYPIYVSP
+2366 
-2381 LTTSYADT
+2381 LTA
-2389 SPQLCSLLGG
+2389 PQLCVDLH
-2399 PLTVSAI
+2399 
-2406 RARIAAAW
+2406 
-2414 RRIRRRCGEGCS
+2414 RRPRGL
-2426 SGGAGGAACDASA
+2426 GAGHAVLRAQPARPPR
-2439 AEAGAARNNT
+2439 AG
-2449 PRHNALHLS
+2449 
-2458 RTSLAGTRGSL
+2458 
-2469 ASAGKPT
+2469 
-2476 SSTLASLAGLL
+2476 
-2487 REHSHERTTHD
+2487 
-2498 ETAAAVQVS
+2498 
-2507 SSGVLMESGN
+2507 
-2517 SHRVVRDLSLPASA
+2517 
-2531 PRRDRNTRA
+2531 
-2540 RTPAKEPG
+2540 
-2548 RQACSRSRM
+2548 
-2557 RRAAPASFRLL
+2557 RRAAPVCLQVPYRSAAVCGPAPAPARTRRWSRCASRSACSAAARWPPRSTCLPPGTLPLRSCVWTCTGAREDSALVTLCFALSLLGRRAL
-2568 AASDNMRLE
+2568 AAAQHLSASRYL
-2577 PTACSSHPNDDTQS
+2577 TAPQLCVDLHRRPRGLG
-2591 AAGSNWECA
+2591 AGHA
-2600 WRDQP
+2600 VLRAQP
-2605 RRAASAKVSSS
+2605 ARPPRAGRRAAPVCLQRRVFPLRAALAVQ
-2616 RGGPSA
+2616 RRLPHHVRARRVGVHRHVA
-2622 ESSLEDLTL
+2622 ASLRA
-2631 TPTGLDLSLPDCK
+2631 G
-2644 IIANRNARQDRDFK
+2644 ARH
-2658 RYYVN
+2658 
-2663 EMTPKDLSKLSKEI
+2663 P
-2677 RHERES
+2677 H
-2683 YRELTGRYIE
+2683 
-2693 KPEAIPL
+2693 
-2700 KETHYSDLSN
+2700 
-2710 KESILKKESSSK
+2710 
-2722 KDSKTKEIKTKI
+2722 
-2734 KRSDSGRSELKV
+2734 
-2746 NVSVGSK
+2746 GS
-2753 VLIIEPL
+2753 
-2760 GVYDCINLGRR
+2760 
-2771 IDVQWPS
+2771 
-2778 EAERER
+2778 
-2784 GGRNF
+2784 
-2789 WGSWVPLAGMDGLVV
+2789 
-2804 HKWTPNHR
+2804 
-2812 DPKLRSHV
+2812 
-2820 DKSILLIQIDD
+2820 
-2831 KYVPIAENCVQ
+2831 
-2842 DLGDEV
+2842 

>member
-32 NTVHLYVWLFLLC
+32 NTVHLYIWLFLLC
-45 LPFSIY
+45 LPFSVY
-51 LYFPPASLGWIIY
+51 LYFPPASVGWIIY
-64 CALVALLFAGLK
+64 CALVAILFTCLK
-76 LLNHGLHHMYDTTEC
+76 LLNHGLHHMYDTKEC
-91 IVVQPPADPNAA
+91 IVVQPTGDPA
-103 DNPAAEEGM
+103 NPYAGSTQEEGM
-112 EMQMLKLGGA
+112 EMMRLGVA
-122 QATGSDNESVTSLE
+122 LGSALENDNESATSLE

-159 SIEDSAMSAKQPEAP
+159 SMEDSAMSLKPPEAV
-174 AATKSDLCV
+174 AMTKSDLCV
-183 AQAVEQPGPSKT
+183 TQTETPGPSKA
-195 RPANRSRSKSGHRRE
+195 RPNNRIRCAHKRE
-210 HRTSKRRTHGT
+210 HRTKTRRTHAN
-221 RIDELIGEASR
+221 RIDELIVEEASR
-232 SARTENNLPVHMLVD
+232 NQMYVNNHPVHVLSED
-247 EGPFAKVSRRYH
+247 GTFAKVSRRYH

-266 SSNKD
+266 SNSRD
-271 FFKEWLYLDGSE
+271 LFKEWLYLDTRENGD
-283 ASGEPYQS
+283 PYNQHV
-291 KFARQLSS
+291 ARQLSS

-322 RYANYPDESCTKS
+322 RYNNYPDESCSKS
-335 AMALATQQSSN
+335 AMALATQPSN

-390 GEYMMVKAEA
+390 GEYMMVKAEPPA
-400 PVGETEKS
+400 CEAEKS
-408 KGKSSGFRRIKSA
+408 KGKSPGVRRIKSA

-448 MLKNPKN
+448 VLKNPKN

-506 TSQKETDLDSSGE
+506 TSQKETDLDSSGD
-519 SYSDYDDEKQFRGFD
+519 SYSDYEDEKQFRGFD
-534 WDAEQSPAMRSSDS
+534 WDAEQSPAARSSDS

-560 DRPSDVR
+560 DRATDVR
-567 VVRSKTHADGK
+567 IVRSKHHGDSK
-578 KQCCERHTQTH
+578 KPCCDRHSSTKH
-589 NKLNLECSNDKVK
+589 SAECPNDKMK
-602 PVRLKKIKHEAAT
+602 HVRLKKLSKNEHFESKRPDKQAA
-615 QFNSR
+615 
-620 HDRPPCCECKT
+620 CECKY
-631 SINIAVDYFEKASAS
+631 NPNGDYFDKASAS

-651 IEKSSLESNENQ
+651 IEKSSLESNDNA
-663 EQSEKQ
+663 EQDKKPE
-669 TDEKKVVEK
+669 DKKVAEK
-678 KLWDNDICNSSSSSD
+678 KLWDHDISNSSSSSENNLD
-693 TYMDG
+693 KLRIDNKYEKN
-698 PAKNCK
+698 PA
-704 NDKIPPE
+704 PE

-719 ESKSADERSV
+719 DSKSADERSV
-729 YSLDWLFEESEQPKA
+729 YSLDWLFEETPESTLA
-744 GCFKEAGACALAEE
+744 CKEDAACA
-758 VLCQK
+758 VQGDTQK
-763 LANALGESSS
+763 CAALGESSS
-773 NVPKNLGAI
+773 NVPRNLGAI

-802 RDSKK
+802 RDSRR
-807 EKDENQNEEVIL
+807 EREDSQNEDRIL
-819 YDAVEAQAALVQ
+819 LDAVEAQAALVQ

-840 NANTVVMPPPNRDER
+840 NANTVVMPAPSREDR
-855 QRSHRQSLRGDRENS
+855 SRSHRQSIRGERESAN
-870 HKTRKRSIEEVAQTS
+870 KTRKRSIEEVAQTS

-904 VDFGPCCLPSYVA
+904 VDFIPCCA
-917 NAAATETAATQ
+917 NENP
-928 TAQPAEE
+928 PAELVQYSEE

-954 KRSTRQRNNPSQ
+954 KRSTRQRNNPAV
-966 QNNGEKKDNSKP
+966 QNSSEKKDKP
-978 PAPDT
+978 PSTENP
-983 SNNSTNV
+983 NSSSNV

-998 TTDGAIHCFMDEYGN
+998 TSDGAIHKFMDEYGN

-1021 NSSGRAQATPIPL
+1021 NA
-1034 PEKEDQQ
+1034 
-1041 GMRINRVKPIDNP
+1041 
-1054 DNSQETAGEGS
+1054 
-1065 CGSLESEAGNSESI
+1065 
-1079 PKKRGDSIDQ
+1079 
-1089 SSSNQG
+1089 
-1095 SNNPLLSSNNNV
+1095 
-1107 SAVVPINTNNANK
+1107 NA
-1120 RFYVFDGGTGG
+1120 
-1131 SHADQPRSP
+1131 
-1140 VAYVTDSLLEQI
+1140 
-1152 EAERQSRMGLPSMH
+1152 
-1166 INFLMNQQRAQQL
+1166 
-1179 AQQQAENTYA
+1179 
-1189 NIANIPSLMPS
+1189 PSLMPS
-1200 IGEES
+1200 IGEET
-1205 VDMNLRSKFSKLMD
+1205 VDLNIRNKFSKLMD
-1219 EMEKANQ
+1219 EIEKANQ

-1236 LSKCF
+1236 LSKCL
-1241 ELKVSMDRL
+1241 EIKITMDRL
-1250 QLMALFDRNLTCK
+1250 KLLALFDRNLTFR
-1263 ETFVTIVLAVMVAI
+1263 ETFVSIMLAITVAV

-1287 YRDIYAFWFCFIMAG
+1287 YKDIYAFWFCFIMAG

-1333 FCICTALLCG
+1333 FCICTAILCG
-1343 VHSYL
+1343 VHNQL
-1348 EQTAP
+1348 EQITPA
-1353 FTDEVHT
+1353 DENFRS
-1360 RRKRSFDD
+1360 RRSIDD
-1368 TKPITIY
+1368 IKPLTVY
-1375 GFEMNE
+1375 GFEFHE
-1381 RDFLHVIQE
+1381 RDFLYVIQE
-1390 ILSKFLLFFPLAFSL
+1390 IISKFLLFFPLAFSL

-1434 LSAAVYCVVRSVA
+1434 LSAALYCVVRSLA
-1447 AIGVLYGFAYSG
+1447 AVGVLYGFAYSG
-1459 LVEGKKS
+1459 LIEGKKS

-1514 IQNPEC
+1514 IQNPDCTPELEKTEP
-1520 NPEMDKTDPNTLT
+1520 NPLSE
-1533 DDKKNNSE
+1533 DKKNDSE

-1567 QKRSQTS
+1567 SQKRSQAS

-1579 KMDPRAGDTMN
+1579 KMDPKGDVN
-1590 STTSLKADPPTEN
+1590 STNSLKLDPPTET
-1603 EDKTQDT
+1603 EDKSRDTTTNNSTANKQDIPDKT
-1610 NTSNVKSDAEKP
+1610 
-1622 DEDMEDPLPKKLQA
+1622 DEDMEDPLPGKLQA

-1651 LGLFVFGLHCT
+1651 LGLCVFGLHCT

-1681 ILGWVLHYITPQL
+1681 CLGWMLHY
-1694 RKQQPWLCL
+1694 
-1703 AGPVLKQHEHAQ
+1703 
-1715 FEVTEP
+1715 
-1721 ARLMCFEKMF
+1721 
-1731 VYLCF
+1731 
-1736 LERNVL
+1736 
-1742 YPGVVVAATTQDA
+1742 
-1755 PAIAAKYGDALGAL
+1755 
-1769 IICVCALKCLRNAYS
+1769 
-1784 EPDSQYLILV
+1784 
-1794 FAVLLFQRDLSSQK
+1794 
-1808 ISETFLV
+1808 
-1815 DYFITAIIFSKVYE
+1815 
-1829 FLLKVQFVVT
+1829 
-1839 YIAPWQIT
+1839 
-1847 WGSAFHAF
+1847 
-1855 AQPFSVPHSAMLFL
+1855 
-1869 QAAVSALLSS
+1869 VS
-1879 PLTPALGSAI
+1879 SAI

-1948 CGDLMLGRWGQ
+1948 CGDLQLGRWGQ

-1974 CLVHIVEMG
+1974 CLVHIVEVG

-2010 EGPEESSEGVCT
+2010 EGPEESSEGVC
-2022 GVWWCGG
+2022 GRWWCGG
-2029 RALSLGA
+2029 RVLAPGA
-2036 AWALRWLAWQLVAAR
+2036 CWALRWLAWQLAAAR

-2090 QSAKLEEWLASTMIA
+2090 QSSKLEEWLSSPTIA
-2105 DALKPMNERNFVDL
+2105 EALKPMSERSFVDL

-2134 ASGITRSRF
+2134 ASGITRF
-2143 CAIYGEWIAHCG
+2143 
-2155 ARRGACWRRRAA
+2155 
-2167 QPHSPL
+2167 QN
-2173 TTLCFALSL
+2173 
-2182 LGRRALA
+2182 
-2189 AAQHLSA
+2189 
-2196 SSVEFFLYGLHSL
+2196 
-2209 FKGDF
+2209 
-2214 RITCARDEWVF
+2214 
-2225 TDMSLLHSVLA
+2225 
-2236 PAIRM
+2236 IRTNPD
-2241 ALKLHQDHFM
+2241 KTFDHFM
-2251 FPEEYCSSS
+2251 FPEEYCSAG
-2260 ALYCAIASHAQRL
+2260 ALYAAISSHAQRL

-2283 RYNVLRG
+2283 RHNVLRG

-2315 RHLGFRVIK
+2315 RFLGFRVIK

-2381 LTTSYADT
+2381 LTTSYADS
-2389 SPQLCSLLGG
+2389 SPQLRTLLGG
-2399 PLTVSAI
+2399 PVSVAGL
-2406 RARIAAAW
+2406 
-2414 RRIRRRCGEGCS
+2414 RRRLADLWTRVRRRCGEGCS
-2426 SGGAGGAACDASA
+2426 TYGSQDSTEARRRSEERGGRR
-2439 AEAGAARNNT
+2439 ERN
-2449 PRHNALHLS
+2449 
-2458 RTSLAGTRGSL
+2458 
-2469 ASAGKPT
+2469 
-2476 SSTLASLAGLL
+2476 
-2487 REHSHERTTHD
+2487 
-2498 ETAAAVQVS
+2498 
-2507 SSGVLMESGN
+2507 M
-2517 SHRVVRDLSLPASA
+2517 
-2531 PRRDRNTRA
+2531 RA
-2540 RTPAKEPG
+2540 RS
-2548 RQACSRSRM
+2548 Q
-2557 RRAAPASFRLL
+2557 
-2568 AASDNMRLE
+2568 
-2577 PTACSSHPNDDTQS
+2577 
-2591 AAGSNWECA
+2591 GSNSWECS
-2600 WRDQP
+2600 WREPP

-2616 RGGPSA
+2616 QYGSA
-2622 ESSLEDLTL
+2622 ESSLEELALGGADTA
-2631 TPTGLDLSLPDCK
+2631 PADCRPARGRHEH
-2644 IIANRNARQDRDFK
+2644 IA
-2658 RYYVN
+2658 RYFLN
-2663 EMTPKDLSKLSKEI
+2663 EGTSKDLSKLSKEI

-2693 KPEAIPL
+2693 KSEAIPL

-2710 KESILKKESSSK
+2710 KESILKKETK
-2722 KDSKTKEIKTKI
+2722 KDSKAKEIKTKI
-2734 KRSDSGRSELKV
+2734 KRSDSGRSELKM

-2753 VLIIEPL
+2753 VLLVEPL

-2778 EAERER
+2778 EAQRER

-2820 DKSILLIQIDD
+2820 DKTILLVQIDD
-2831 KYVPIAENCVQ
+2831 KFVPIAENCVQ

>member
-1 MGSQTLEIL
+1 MGSQILEIL
-10 RQGVWASLT
+10 RQGIWASLT

-32 NTVHLYVWLFLLC
+32 NTVHLYIWLFLLC
-45 LPFSIY
+45 LPFSVY
-51 LYFPPASLGWIIY
+51 LYFPPASLGWLVY
-64 CALVALLFAGLK
+64 CALVALLFTALK
-76 LLNHGLHHMYDTTEC
+76 LINHGLHHMYDTNEL
-91 IVVQPPADPNAA
+91 IVVQSTDEAGNSNENTALLSSLRP
-103 DNPAAEEGM
+103 EEGI
-112 EMQMLKLGGA
+112 EMQNLGGTA
-122 QATGSDNESVTSLE
+122 APQSDNDSVTSLE

-146 LKVDVHR
+146 LKADVHR

-159 SIEDSAMSAKQPEAP
+159 SMEDSALSAKQTEPVAT
-174 AATKSDLCV
+174 TKSDLCV
-183 AQAVEQPGPSKT
+183 AQNVEAPGPSKT
-195 RPANRSRSKSGHRRE
+195 RPTRSRSKSGHRRE
-210 HRTSKRRTHGT
+210 HRTKTRRGHG
-221 RIDELIGEASR
+221 RIDELIVEESR
-232 SARTENNLPVHMLVD
+232 NPRIDNNIPVHMLTD

-266 SSNKD
+266 SSNRD

-283 ASGEPYQS
+283 ATGEPYQS

-311 PSPKKRTAHRR
+311 PSPKKRTAQRR
-322 RYANYPDESCTKS
+322 RYTNYHDESCTKS
-335 AMALATQQSSN
+335 AMALATQSSN

-375 HSNNADTGFFASVEL
+375 HSNNADHGFFASVEL

-400 PVGETEKS
+400 PVNDTDKN
-408 KGKSSGFRRIKSA
+408 KGKSPGVRRIKSA

-448 MLKNPKN
+448 VLKNPKS

-463 SLTRG
+463 CLTRG
-468 PHLNL
+468 PHFNL
-473 YPKNESGEGCSY
+473 YPKNESGEGCSH

-519 SYSDYDDEKQFRGFD
+519 SYSEYEDEKQFRGFD
-534 WDAEQSPAMRSSDS
+534 WEAEQSPAIRSSDS

-560 DRPSDVR
+560 DKINDVR
-567 VVRSKTHADGK
+567 MIRSKNQIDCK
-578 KQCCERHTQTH
+578 KHCCQRHQKH
-589 NKLNLECSNDKVK
+589 LPECPNNKSKH
-602 PVRLKKIKHEAAT
+602 VRLKKISKSDIRTDKLSDYCNDCRFHL
-615 QFNSR
+615 R
-620 HDRPPCCECKT
+620 HD
-631 SINIAVDYFEKASAS
+631 YFDKASAS

-651 IEKSSLESNENQ
+651 IEKSSLESNENVDPSDKPAQ
-663 EQSEKQ
+663 DKNPI
-669 TDEKKVVEK
+669 EK
-678 KLWDNDICNSSSSSD
+678 KLWDHDISNTSSSSSEIERPED
-693 TYMDG
+693 EVKDE
-698 PAKNCK
+698 KN
-704 NDKIPPE
+704 NAPE

-719 ESKSADERSV
+719 DSKSADEKSV
-729 YSLDWLFEESEQPKA
+729 YSLDWLFEETSEAKA
-744 GCFKEAGACALAEE
+744 CCVEDLGPEE
-758 VLCQK
+758 VLCKK

-788 LARSRASSQKENKK
+788 LARSRTSSQKENKM

-807 EKDENQNEEVIL
+807 EKDENQSEERIL
-819 YDAVEAQAALVQ
+819 MDAVEAQAALVQ

-855 QRSHRQSLRGDRENS
+855 SRSHRQSIRGERDS
-870 HKTRKRSIEEVAQTS
+870 LHKTRKRSIEEVAQTS

-904 VDFGPCCLPSYVA
+904 VDFIPCCVNDNPP
-917 NAAATETAATQ
+917 EGQ
-928 TAQPAEE
+928 GPEE

-954 KRSTRQRNNPSQ
+954 KRSTRQRNNPSI
-966 QNNGEKKDNSKP
+966 QNTPTDKKDNPSSSENP
-978 PAPDT
+978 N
-983 SNNSTNV
+983 SNSV

-1021 NSSGRAQATPIPL
+1021 NSSGRAQAQPIPL
-1034 PEKEDQQ
+1034 PDKDEGVRCNHPKSVE
-1041 GMRINRVKPIDNP
+1041 NH

-1065 CGSLESEAGNSESI
+1065 CGSLESEAANSESI
-1079 PKKRGDSIDQ
+1079 PKPKRGDSIDQ

-1107 SAVVPINTNNANK
+1107 STIVPINTNSSNK
-1120 RFYVFDGGTGG
+1120 RFYVFDGGTG
-1131 SHADQPRSP
+1131 SHTDQPRSP

-1166 INFLMNQQRAQQL
+1166 INFLMSQQRAQQQ
-1179 AQQQAENTYA
+1179 AQQQAENTSTH
-1189 NIANIPSLMPS
+1189 IPSLMPS

-1205 VDMNLRSKFSKLMD
+1205 LDINIRSKYPKLSD
-1219 EMEKANQ
+1219 DLEKSNK
-1226 PKPKSYYKFK
+1226 PKSKSYYKFK
-1236 LSKCF
+1236 LSKCL
-1241 ELKVSMDRL
+1241 EVKVTMDRL
-1250 QLMALFDRNLTCK
+1250 KLMALFDRNLTFR
-1263 ETFVTIVLAVMVAI
+1263 ETFISIMLAVAVAA

-1333 FCICTALLCG
+1333 FCLCTAILCA
-1343 VHSYL
+1343 VNNQLQQISPPEETHL
-1348 EQTAP
+1348 R
-1353 FTDEVHT
+1353 T
-1360 RRKRSFDD
+1360 RRNAHDA
-1368 TKPITIY
+1368 KPLTIY
-1375 GFEMNE
+1375 GFELSE
-1381 RDFLHVIQE
+1381 RDCLYVIQE
-1390 ILSKFLLFFPLAFSL
+1390 IISKFLLFFPLAFSL

-1434 LSAAVYCVVRSVA
+1434 LSAAVYCVVRSIA

-1459 LVEGKKS
+1459 LVEGKKT

-1502 IKKHLLPPELYV
+1502 IKKHLLPPELYIV
-1514 IQNPEC
+1514 HSPEC
-1520 NPEMDKTDPNTLT
+1520 SPGMEKTDPSTLSEE
-1533 DDKKNNSE
+1533 KKIDSE

-1561 ETNIAK
+1561 ETNIARQ

-1579 KMDPRAGDTMN
+1579 KVDPRGDTMK
-1590 STTSLKADPPTEN
+1590 STTSLKADRSEAPTETEEKSKDSN
-1603 EDKTQDT
+1603 TLNSNANKQD
-1610 NTSNVKSDAEKP
+1610 NDKP

-1636 TVNARLKNDVIVCTF
+1636 TINARLKNDVIVCTF

-1681 ILGWVLHYITPQL
+1681 ILGWFLHYVTPQL

-1721 ARLMCFEKMF
+1721 ARLMYFEKIF

-1742 YPGVVVAATTQDA
+1742 YPAVVVAATTQDA
-1755 PAIAAKYGDALGAL
+1755 PAIAEKYGDALGAL

-1808 ISETFLV
+1808 VSETFLV

-1829 FLLKVQFVVT
+1829 FLLKIQFVVT

-1869 QAAVSALLSS
+1869 QAALSAALSS

-1998 TYCQQREVEAIS
+1998 TYCQQRE
-2010 EGPEESSEGVCT
+2010 
-2022 GVWWCGG
+2022 
-2029 RALSLGA
+2029 
-2036 AWALRWLAWQLVAAR
+2036 
-2051 YVLEGYS
+2051 
-2058 VSDNS
+2058 
-2063 AVSMLQVFDF
+2063 
-2073 RKVLLTY
+2073 
-2080 YVKSIIYYTI
+2080 SIIYYTI
-2090 QSAKLEEWLASTMIA
+2090 QSTKLEEWLASA
-2105 DALKPMNERNFVDL
+2105 ELSEALKPMGERSFVDL

-2134 ASGITRSRF
+2134 ASGITR
-2143 CAIYGEWIAHCG
+2143 C
-2155 ARRGACWRRRAA
+2155 
-2167 QPHSPL
+2167 
-2173 TTLCFALSL
+2173 
-2182 LGRRALA
+2182 
-2189 AAQHLSA
+2189 
-2196 SSVEFFLYGLHSL
+2196 
-2209 FKGDF
+2209 
-2214 RITCARDEWVF
+2214 
-2225 TDMSLLHSVLA
+2225 
-2236 PAIRM
+2236 
-2241 ALKLHQDHFM
+2241 
-2251 FPEEYCSSS
+2251 
-2260 ALYCAIASHAQRL
+2260 
-2273 VICHEAAPAW
+2273 
-2283 RYNVLRG
+2283 
-2290 APHLLAL
+2290 
-2297 RHVMDEGND
+2297 
-2306 DYKIIMLNK
+2306 
-2315 RHLGFRVIK
+2315 
-2324 LNRECVRGLWAGQQ
+2324 
-2338 QELVY
+2338 
-2343 LRNRNPERGSIQNAK
+2343 
-2358 QALRNIIN
+2358 
-2366 SSCDQPIGYPIYVSP
+2366 
-2381 LTTSYADT
+2381 
-2389 SPQLCSLLGG
+2389 
-2399 PLTVSAI
+2399 
-2406 RARIAAAW
+2406 
-2414 RRIRRRCGEGCS
+2414 
-2426 SGGAGGAACDASA
+2426 
-2439 AEAGAARNNT
+2439 
-2449 PRHNALHLS
+2449 
-2458 RTSLAGTRGSL
+2458 GTRGSL
-2469 ASAGKPT
+2469 SSAGKPT

-2487 REHSHERTTHD
+2487 REHSHERAP
-2498 ETAAAVQVS
+2498 EEPGGGA
-2507 SSGVLMESGN
+2507 
-2517 SHRVVRDLSLPASA
+2517 LSAEA
-2531 PRRDRNTRA
+2531 RRDERGARRERGLRA
-2540 RTPAKEPG
+2540 RTQPG
-2548 RQACSRSRM
+2548 NRSRV
-2557 RRAAPASFRLL
+2557 RRDIALPASFRLL
-2568 AASDNMRLE
+2568 AASDNLRPLDQTDPRLGE
-2577 PTACSSHPNDDTQS
+2577 DGQSST
-2591 AAGSNWECA
+2591 GGWEFG
-2600 WRDQP
+2600 WREQP
-2605 RRAASAKVSSS
+2605 RRAASAKVSGS
-2616 RGGPSA
+2616 RGSGSG
-2622 ESSLEDLTL
+2622 SSLEEAS
-2631 TPTGLDLSLPDCK
+2631 GLDVSLPDCK
-2644 IIANRNARQDRDFK
+2644 IIANRNARQASFH
-2658 RYYVN
+2658 RYFIN
-2663 EMTPKDLSKLSKEI
+2663 EGTSKDLSKLSKDI

-2693 KPEAIPL
+2693 KSEAIPL
-2700 KETHYSDLSN
+2700 KETHYSDISN
-2710 KESILKKESSSK
+2710 KESILKKEAK
-2722 KDSKTKEIKTKI
+2722 KDPKPKEIKTKI
-2734 KRSDSGRSELKV
+2734 KRSDSGRSELKA
-2746 NVSVGSK
+2746 NISVGSK
-2753 VLIIEPL
+2753 VLIVEPL

-2771 IDVQWPS
+2771 IDVLWPS
-2778 EAERER
+2778 EYQRER
-2784 GGRNF
+2784 GGRNY
-2789 WGSWVPLAGMDGLVV
+2789 WGSWIPMAGMDGLVV
-2804 HKWTPNHR
+2804 HKWSPNHR

-2820 DKSILLIQIDD
+2820 DKSILLLQLDD
-2831 KYVPIAENCVQ
+2831 RFVPIAETCVQ

>member
-10 RQGVWASLT
+10 RQGIWASLT

-32 NTVHLYVWLFLLC
+32 NTVHLYIWLFLLC
-45 LPFSIY
+45 LPFSVY
-51 LYFPPASLGWIIY
+51 LYFPPASLGWLIY
-64 CALVALLFAGLK
+64 CALVAILFTALK
-76 LLNHGLHHMYDTTEC
+76 LINHGLHHMYDTNEL
-91 IVVQPPADPNAA
+91 IVVQSTDEAGNSNENTAP
-103 DNPAAEEGM
+103 EEGM
-112 EMQMLKLGGA
+112 EMQTLGGTA
-122 QATGSDNESVTSLE
+122 APQSDNDSVTSFE
-136 YHKPNNSTID
+136 YHKPDNSTID

-159 SIEDSAMSAKQPEAP
+159 SVEDSATSAKQPPEPVAK
-174 AATKSDLCV
+174 TKSDLCV
-183 AQAVEQPGPSKT
+183 VQTVDVAGPSKT
-195 RPANRSRSKSGHRRE
+195 RPTRNRSKSAHRRE
-210 HRTSKRRTHGT
+210 QRVKVCRGHG
-221 RIDELIGEASR
+221 RIDELIVEELRSPVVEANIPLHVI
-232 SARTENNLPVHMLVD
+232 AD
-247 EGPFAKVSRRYH
+247 ESSFAKMKVNRRYH
-259 ECPHRRG
+259 ECLHRHDSTNR
-266 SSNKD
+266 D
-271 FFKEWLYLDGSE
+271 FFKEWLYLDGNIV
-283 ASGEPYQS
+283 AGEPYQS
-291 KFARQLSS
+291 KYARQLSS

-311 PSPKKRTAHRR
+311 PSPKKRTSQRR
-322 RYANYPDESCTKS
+322 RYTNYHDESCTKS
-335 AMALATQQSSN
+335 AMALATAQSSN

-400 PVGETEKS
+400 PVGDAEKNR
-408 KGKSSGFRRIKSA
+408 GKSPGVRRIKSA

-440 SAETIGGQ
+440 SVETIGGQ
-448 MLKNPKN
+448 VLKNPKS

-463 SLTRG
+463 CLTRG

-473 YPKNESGEGCSY
+473 YPKTESGEGCSY

-519 SYSDYDDEKQFRGFD
+519 SYSEYEDEKQFRGFD
-534 WDAEQSPAMRSSDS
+534 WEAEQSPALRSSDS

-560 DRPSDVR
+560 DKVNDIR
-567 VVRSKTHADGK
+567 VVRSKNQNDCK
-578 KQCCERHTQTH
+578 KHCCERHQN
-589 NKLNLECSNDKVK
+589 NKHHPECPNEKSK
-602 PVRLKKIKHEAAT
+602 PVRLKKLKSEARAGKAT
-615 QFNSR
+615 NTCDCKYNPNSEYL
-620 HDRPPCCECKT
+620 D
-631 SINIAVDYFEKASAS
+631 KASAS

-651 IEKSSLESNENQ
+651 IEKSSLESNDNGG
-663 EQSEKQ
+663 EKEH
-669 TDEKKVVEK
+669 DKKPVEK
-678 KLWDNDICNSSSSSD
+678 KLWDHDISNTSSSSSEMERAED
-693 TYMDG
+693 DVKCEKSN
-698 PAKNCK
+698 A
-704 NDKIPPE
+704 PE

-719 ESKSADERSV
+719 DSKSADERSV
-729 YSLDWLFEESEQPKA
+729 YSLDWLFEESESKA
-744 GCFKEAGACALAEE
+744 VCCMEILGPEE
-758 VLCQK
+758 VLRQK

-788 LARSRASSQKENKK
+788 LARSRASSQKENKMK
-802 RDSKK
+802 DSRKD
-807 EKDENQNEEVIL
+807 KDENQAEDQIL
-819 YDAVEAQAALVQ
+819 MDAVEAQAALVQ

-840 NANTVVMPPPNRDER
+840 NANTVVMPPTNREER
-855 QRSHRQSLRGDRENS
+855 PRSHRPSIRGERDS
-870 HKTRKRSIEEVAQTS
+870 VHKTRKRSIEEVAQTS

-904 VDFGPCCLPSYVA
+904 VEFTPSCVPD
-917 NAAATETAATQ
+917 NPQ
-928 TAQPAEE
+928 PAQPGQSTEE

-954 KRSTRQRNNPSQ
+954 KRSTRQRNNPALQHS
-966 QNNGEKKDNSKP
+966 NADKKDKPSNSENP
-978 PAPDT
+978 NT
-983 SNNSTNV
+983 NNV
-990 HFATSFDD
+990 HFATTFED

-1021 NSSGRAQATPIPL
+1021 NTASRTQAQPMPLAEKKPHSRFTTTKVIETPDMSL
-1034 PEKEDQQ
+1034 
-1041 GMRINRVKPIDNP
+1041 
-1054 DNSQETAGEGS
+1054 ETAGEGS
-1065 CGSLESEAGNSESI
+1065 CGSLESEAPNSESI
-1079 PKKRGDSIDQ
+1079 AKTKRGDSIDQ

-1107 SAVVPINTNNANK
+1107 STVVPINTNNSTNK
-1120 RFYVFDGGTGG
+1120 RFYVFDGGTG
-1131 SHADQPRSP
+1131 SHSDQPKSP
-1140 VAYVTDSLLEQI
+1140 VAIVTDSFLEQI

-1166 INFLMNQQRAQQL
+1166 INFLMNQQRAL
-1179 AQQQAENTYA
+1179 QQAVQQTESTSVNTH
-1189 NIANIPSLMPS
+1189 IPSLMPS

-1205 VDMNLRSKFSKLMD
+1205 LETNIRSKFSKLMD
-1219 EMEKANQ
+1219 DLDKPNK
-1226 PKPKSYYKFK
+1226 PKSKSYYKFK
-1236 LSKCF
+1236 LSKCL
-1241 ELKVSMDRL
+1241 EVKVAMDRL
-1250 QLMALFDRNLTCK
+1250 KLMALFDRNLTFK
-1263 ETFVTIVLAVMVAI
+1263 ETFVCIMLAISVAV

-1333 FCICTALLCG
+1333 FCLCTAILCA
-1343 VHSYL
+1343 VHSQL
-1348 EQTAP
+1348 QEIGTP
-1353 FTDEVHT
+1353 EDTNIRT
-1360 RRKRSFDD
+1360 KRSVDVS
-1368 TKPITIY
+1368 KPMTIY
-1375 GFEMNE
+1375 GFEFNE
-1381 RDFLHVIQE
+1381 RDFLYVIQE

-1420 QIDMHVF
+1420 QVDMHVF

-1434 LSAAVYCVVRSVA
+1434 LSAAVYCVVRSLA

-1514 IQNPEC
+1514 VHTPEC
-1520 NPEMDKTDPNTLT
+1520 TPESEKNDPNTLT
-1533 DDKKNNSE
+1533 EEKKNNSE
-1541 SNISKQNSIGSSAS
+1541 SNISKENSIGSSAS

-1561 ETNIAK
+1561 ETNIART
-1567 QKRSQTS
+1567 QKRSQAS

-1579 KMDPRAGDTMN
+1579 KMDPRGDTN
-1590 STTSLKADPPTEN
+1590 STTSLKIVDRFEDATEV
-1603 EDKTQDT
+1603 EDKSRDLNTLNSNT
-1610 NTSNVKSDAEKP
+1610 NKTDNEKP

-1681 ILGWVLHYITPQL
+1681 ILGWVLHYVTPQL

-1703 AGPVLKQHEHAQ
+1703 AGPVLKQQEHAQ

-1721 ARLMCFEKMF
+1721 AKLMIFEKIF

-1742 YPGVVVAATTQDA
+1742 YPAVVIAAATQDA
-1755 PAIAAKYGDALGAL
+1755 PAIAAKYGDAVGAL

-1808 ISETFLV
+1808 VSETFLV

-1829 FLLKVQFVVT
+1829 FLLKIQFVVT

-2010 EGPEESSEGVCT
+2010 EGPEESIEGVC
-2022 GVWWCGG
+2022 GSRWLCGG
-2029 RALSLGA
+2029 RVLSPGSW
-2036 AWALRWLAWQLVAAR
+2036 WALRWLAWQLAAAR

-2058 VSDNS
+2058 VTDNS
-2063 AVSMLQVFDF
+2063 AVSMLQVFEF
-2073 RKVLLTY
+2073 RKVLLSY

-2090 QSAKLEEWLASTMIA
+2090 HSPKLDEWLSSPELAE
-2105 DALKPMNERNFVDL
+2105 ALKPMSERSFVDL

-2134 ASGITRSRF
+2134 SSGVTKSRF
-2143 CAIYGEWIAHCG
+2143 CTIYQEWIVHCS
-2155 ARRGACWRRRAA
+2155 ARRGGGWRRRASA
-2167 QPHSPL
+2167 RDSPL
-2173 TTLCFALSL
+2173 VTLCFALSL

-2196 SSVEFFLYGLHSL
+2196 SSVEFFLYGLHAL

-2225 TDMSLLHSVLA
+2225 SDVALLHSVLA
-2236 PAIRM
+2236 PAVRM

-2251 FPEEYCSSS
+2251 FPEEYCSSA
-2260 ALYCAIASHAQRL
+2260 ALYGAISSHAQRL

-2381 LTTSYADT
+2381 LTTSYADS
-2389 SPQLCSLLGG
+2389 SPQLCSLLGA
-2399 PLTVSAI
+2399 PLTVSSI
-2406 RARIAAAW
+2406 RDQLVALW

-2426 SGGAGGAACDASA
+2426 SGACEAAT
-2439 AEAGAARNNT
+2439 AEAGRAPSRNVPPSLPTRSSLPSHASHAA
-2449 PRHNALHLS
+2449 
-2458 RTSLAGTRGSL
+2458 SLGGTRGSL
-2469 ASAGKPT
+2469 SSAGKPT

-2487 REHSHERTTHD
+2487 REHSHERAQEEPVYITYQDVAEAQRRT
-2498 ETAAAVQVS
+2498 EEA
-2507 SSGVLMESGN
+2507 
-2517 SHRVVRDLSLPASA
+2517 RLS
-2531 PRRDRNTRA
+2531 RRDRNARA
-2540 RTPAKEPG
+2540 RS
-2548 RQACSRSRM
+2548 QMSNRSRL
-2557 RRAAPASFRLL
+2557 RRDARLPASFRLL
-2568 AASDNMRLE
+2568 AVSDTLRPPEHADMRH
-2577 PTACSSHPNDDTQS
+2577 TDDGQGS
-2591 AAGSNWECA
+2591 AGGWECG
-2600 WRDQP
+2600 WREQP
-2605 RRAASAKVSSS
+2605 RRAASAKVSGTRASRSS
-2616 RGGPSA
+2616 RGSGSG
-2622 ESSLEDLTL
+2622 SSLEEAGAS
-2631 TPTGLDLSLPDCK
+2631 GLDVSLPDCK
-2644 IIANRNARQDRDFK
+2644 IIANRSARQPSAARFFI
-2658 RYYVN
+2658 N
-2663 EMTPKDLSKLSKEI
+2663 EGTSKDLTKVSRDI

-2683 YRELTGRYIE
+2683 YRDLTGRYIE
-2693 KPEAIPL
+2693 KPEVIPL
-2700 KETHYSDLSN
+2700 KETHYSDISN
-2710 KESILKKESSSK
+2710 KESILKKEQK
-2722 KDSKTKEIKTKI
+2722 KDPKPKEIKTKI
-2734 KRSDSGRSELKV
+2734 KRSDSGKSELKV
-2746 NVSVGSK
+2746 NISVGSK
-2753 VLIIEPL
+2753 VLIVEPL

-2771 IDVQWPS
+2771 IDVLWPS
-2778 EAERER
+2778 EYQRER
-2784 GGRNF
+2784 GGRNY
-2789 WGSWVPLAGMDGLVV
+2789 WGSWVPMAGMDGLVV
-2804 HKWTPNHR
+2804 HKWTPSHR

-2820 DKSILLIQIDD
+2820 DKSILLLQIDD
-2831 KYVPIAENCVQ
+2831 RFVPIAENCVQ

>member
-1 MGSQTLEIL
+1 MGSQVLEIL
-10 RQGVWASLT
+10 RQGIWASLT

-32 NTVHLYVWLFLLC
+32 NTVHLYIWLFLLC
-45 LPFSIY
+45 LPFSVY
-51 LYFPPASLGWIIY
+51 LYFPPASLGWLIY
-64 CALVALLFAGLK
+64 CALVALLFTALK
-76 LLNHGLHHMYDTTEC
+76 LINHGLHHMYDTNELI
-91 IVVQPPADPNAA
+91 IVQSTDEAGNSNENTAP
-103 DNPAAEEGM
+103 EEGM
-112 EMQMLKLGGA
+112 EMQTLGGA
-122 QATGSDNESVTSLE
+122 AAPQSDNDSITSLE

-153 KNSSES
+153 KDSSES
-159 SIEDSAMSAKQPEAP
+159 SIEDSGMSVMPNIPIAT
-174 AATKSDLCV
+174 TKSDLCV
-183 AQAVEQPGPSKT
+183 EQPVEVVEPPKPRPT
-195 RPANRSRSKSGHRRE
+195 RVRERTKCGHRRE
-210 HRTSKRRTHGT
+210 QRTKTKRGHG
-221 RIDELIGEASR
+221 RIDELIVEESR
-232 SARTENNLPVHMLVD
+232 NPRVDSIIPVNVLID
-247 EGPFAKVSRRYH
+247 DGPFAKVSRRFH

-266 SSNKD
+266 SSNRD

-283 ASGEPYQS
+283 ATGEPYQS

-311 PSPKKRTAHRR
+311 PSPKKRTAQRR
-322 RYANYPDESCTKS
+322 RYNNYHDESCTKS
-335 AMALATQQSSN
+335 AMALATAQSSN

-390 GEYMMVKAEA
+390 GEYMMVKSEV
-400 PVGETEKS
+400 PVGDTDKS
-408 KGKSSGFRRIKSA
+408 KGKSPGVRRIKSA

-448 MLKNPKN
+448 VLKNPKS

-463 SLTRG
+463 CLTRG

-519 SYSDYDDEKQFRGFD
+519 SYSEYEDEKQFRGFD
-534 WDAEQSPAMRSSDS
+534 WEAEQSPVIRSSDS
-548 DYENNGSRSPLL
+548 DFENNGSRSPLL
-560 DRPSDVR
+560 DKVNDIR
-567 VVRSKTHADGK
+567 VIRLKNQSECK
-578 KQCCERHTQTH
+578 KHCCERHQNIKTLPECPNEKSKHLRQKKG
-589 NKLNLECSNDKVK
+589 KLEIKSDKPINPCDCK
-602 PVRLKKIKHEAAT
+602 
-615 QFNSR
+615 FNQS
-620 HDRPPCCECKT
+620 
-631 SINIAVDYFEKASAS
+631 SDYFDKASAS

-651 IEKSSLESNENQ
+651 IEKSSLESNENVDP
-663 EQSEKQ
+663 SEKQ
-669 TDEKKVVEK
+669 SQEKKPVEK
-678 KLWDNDICNSSSSSD
+678 KLWDHDISNTSSSSSELERPED
-693 TYMDG
+693 E
-698 PAKNCK
+698 AKGSN
-704 NDKIPPE
+704 IAPE

-719 ESKSADERSV
+719 DSKSADERSV
-729 YSLDWLFEESEQPKA
+729 YSLDWLFEEISETKA
-744 GCFKEAGACALAEE
+744 EDNAENLGPE
-758 VLCQK
+758 EILCQK

-782 PKQIKN
+782 PKQLKN
-788 LARSRASSQKENKK
+788 LARSRASSQKENKVK
-802 RDSKK
+802 DSRKD
-807 EKDENQNEEVIL
+807 KDENQTEDRIL
-819 YDAVEAQAALVQ
+819 MDAVEAQAALVQ

-840 NANTVVMPPPNRDER
+840 NANTVVMPPPNRDDR
-855 QRSHRQSLRGDRENS
+855 SRSHRQSIRGERDS
-870 HKTRKRSIEEVAQTS
+870 LHKTRKRSIEEVAQTS

-904 VDFGPCCLPSYVA
+904 VDFMPCCVPD
-917 NAAATETAATQ
+917 N
-928 TAQPAEE
+928 QPAIEGQAPEE

-942 MDRNHRNRVRKI
+942 MDRNHRNRIRKI
-954 KRSTRQRNNPSQ
+954 KRSTRQRNNPPQ
-966 QNNGEKKDNSKP
+966 QSTDKKDKPSTSDNPNS
-978 PAPDT
+978 
-983 SNNSTNV
+983 NNV
-990 HFATSFDD
+990 HFATSFED

-1021 NSSGRAQATPIPL
+1021 NSSGRAQPQPIPL
-1034 PEKEDQQ
+1034 ADKED
-1041 GMRINRVKPIDNP
+1041 GTRNIALKSENP
-1054 DNSQETAGEGS
+1054 DNSQETAGECS
-1065 CGSLESEAGNSESI
+1065 CGSLESEVANNESV
-1079 PKKRGDSIDQ
+1079 PKTKRGDSIDQ

-1107 SAVVPINTNNANK
+1107 STVVPINTNGSNK
-1120 RFYVFDGGTGG
+1120 RFYVFDGGTG
-1131 SHADQPRSP
+1131 SHTDQPRSP

-1166 INFLMNQQRAQQL
+1166 INFLMSQQRAQQQ
-1179 AQQQAENTYA
+1179 AQQQAENTSTH
-1189 NIANIPSLMPS
+1189 IPSLMPS

-1205 VDMNLRSKFSKLMD
+1205 VDMNIRSKFSKLMD
-1219 EMEKANQ
+1219 DLDKAKK
-1226 PKPKSYYKFK
+1226 PKSKSYYKFK
-1236 LSKCF
+1236 LSKCL
-1241 ELKVSMDRL
+1241 EVKVTMDRL
-1250 QLMALFDRNLTCK
+1250 KLMALFDRNLTFK
-1263 ETFVTIVLAVMVAI
+1263 ETFISIMLAVAVAA

-1333 FCICTALLCG
+1333 FCLCTAILCA
-1343 VHSYL
+1343 VNNQLQQIDPPKDSHIR
-1348 EQTAP
+1348 
-1353 FTDEVHT
+1353 T
-1360 RRKRSFDD
+1360 RRSADEL
-1368 TKPITIY
+1368 KPLTIY
-1375 GFEMNE
+1375 GFEFKE
-1381 RDFLHVIQE
+1381 TDFLYVIQE

-1420 QIDMHVF
+1420 QIDMHIF

-1434 LSAAVYCVVRSVA
+1434 LSAAVYCVVRSIA

-1459 LVEGKKS
+1459 LIEGKKT

-1502 IKKHLLPPELYV
+1502 IKKHLLPPDFYV
-1514 IQNPEC
+1514 VQNPE
-1520 NPEMDKTDPNTLT
+1520 PQETEKTDPNTLSEQ
-1533 DDKKNNSE
+1533 KKNNSE
-1541 SNISKQNSIGSSAS
+1541 SNISKQNSMGSSTS

-1561 ETNIAK
+1561 ETNIARS

-1574 SVSSL
+1574 SISSL
-1579 KMDPRAGDTMN
+1579 KMDPRGDTMN
-1590 STTSLKADPPTEN
+1590 STSSLKADRSEAPTETEEKSRDSN
-1603 EDKTQDT
+1603 TLNSNANKQDT
-1610 NTSNVKSDAEKP
+1610 DKP

-1636 TVNARLKNDVIVCTF
+1636 TVNARLKNDLIVCTF

-1681 ILGWVLHYITPQL
+1681 VLGWLLHYITPQL

-1721 ARLMCFEKMF
+1721 AKLMYFERMF

-1742 YPGVVVAATTQDA
+1742 YPAVVLAATSQDA
-1755 PAIAAKYGDALGAL
+1755 PAIAHKYGDALGAL
-1769 IICVCALKCLRNAYS
+1769 IVCVCALKCLRNAYS
-1784 EPDSQYLILV
+1784 EPDTQYLIVV
-1794 FAVLLFQRDLSSQK
+1794 FAVLLFQRDLISLK
-1808 ISETFLV
+1808 VSETFLV

-1948 CGDLMLGRWGQ
+1948 CGDLLLGRWGQ

-2010 EGPEESSEGVCT
+2010 EGPEELSEGGC
-2022 GVWWCGG
+2022 GCGWPWCA
-2029 RALSLGA
+2029 RVLSPGA
-2036 AWALRWLAWQLVAAR
+2036 WWALRWLAWQLAAAR

-2058 VSDNS
+2058 VTDNS

-2090 QSAKLEEWLASTMIA
+2090 QSSKLEEWLSSPELTE
-2105 DALKPMNERNFVDL
+2105 ALKPMSERSFVDL

-2134 ASGITRSRF
+2134 ASGITKSRF
-2143 CAIYGEWIAHCG
+2143 CAVYQEWAVHCA
-2155 ARRGACWRRRAA
+2155 ARRGAGWRRRAA
-2167 QPHSPL
+2167 QRDGAL
-2173 TTLCFALSL
+2173 LTLCFALSL

-2189 AAQHLSA
+2189 AAHHLAA
-2196 SSVEFFLYGLHSL
+2196 SSVEFFLYGLHAL

-2225 TDMSLLHSVLA
+2225 SDVALLHSVLA
-2236 PAIRM
+2236 PAVRM

-2251 FPEEYCSSS
+2251 FPEEYCSSA
-2260 ALYCAIASHAQRL
+2260 ALYAAIASHAQRL

-2389 SPQLCSLLGG
+2389 SPPLRALAGG
-2399 PLTVSAI
+2399 PLTV
-2406 RARIAAAW
+2406 AAVRDHLVRLW

-2426 SGGAGGAACDASA
+2426 SGACEAAA
-2439 AEAGAARNNT
+2439 AEAGRAA
-2449 PRHNALHLS
+2449 PRVPPAHPPRAGAPRDS
-2458 RTSLAGTRGSL
+2458 GVAGTRGSL
-2469 ASAGKPT
+2469 SSAGKPT
-2476 SSTLASLAGLL
+2476 SSTLAASLAGLL
-2487 REHSHERTTHD
+2487 REHSHERAQD
-2498 ETAAAVQVS
+2498 DAVYAAEGA
-2507 SSGVLMESGN
+2507 E
-2517 SHRVVRDLSLPASA
+2517 A
-2531 PRRDRNTRA
+2531 RRRAEERGARRERNMRA
-2540 RTPAKEPG
+2540 RTQPG
-2548 RQACSRSRM
+2548 SRSRA
-2557 RRAAPASFRLL
+2557 RRERALPASFRLL
-2568 AASDNMRLE
+2568 AVSDPLRAPPAPHAHAAHPAHAERL
-2577 PTACSSHPNDDTQS
+2577 ADDVQGSS
-2591 AAGSNWECA
+2591 GWECA
-2600 WRDQP
+2600 WREQP
-2605 RRAASAKVSSS
+2605 RRAASAKACGSRASPVSRSS
-2616 RGGPSA
+2616 GSH
-2622 ESSLEDLTL
+2622 SSLEEARGGDV
-2631 TPTGLDLSLPDCK
+2631 SLPDCK
-2644 IIANRNARQDRDFK
+2644 IIANRNVVAFT
-2658 RYYVN
+2658 RYFIN
-2663 EMTPKDLSKLSKEI
+2663 EGTSKDLSKLSKDI

-2693 KPEAIPL
+2693 KPESIPL
-2700 KETHYSDLSN
+2700 KETHYSDISN
-2710 KESILKKESSSK
+2710 KESILKKEPK

-2734 KRSDSGRSELKV
+2734 KRSDSGRSELKA
-2746 NVSVGSK
+2746 NISVGSK
-2753 VLIIEPL
+2753 VLIVEPL

-2771 IDVQWPS
+2771 IDVLWPS
-2778 EAERER
+2778 EQQRER
-2784 GGRNF
+2784 GGRNY
-2789 WGSWVPLAGMDGLVV
+2789 WGGWVPMAGMDGLVV

-2820 DKSILLIQIDD
+2820 DKSILLVQIDD
-2831 KYVPIAENCVQ
+2831 RFVPIAEHCVQ

>member
-45 LPFSIY
+45 LPFSVY
-51 LYFPPASLGWIIY
+51 LYFPPASLGWVVY
-64 CALVALLFAGLK
+64 CVLVALLFTALK
-76 LLNHGLHHMYDTTEC
+76 VLNHGLHHMYDTSEC
-91 IVVQPPADPNAA
+91 ILQPGTQPADDTAQR
-103 DNPAAEEGM
+103 DEGI
-112 EMQMLKLGGA
+112 EMQMLRGA
-122 QATGSDNESVTSLE
+122 AASSDNESAAGQE
-136 YHKPNNSTID
+136 YNKPNSSTID

-159 SIEDSAMSAKQPEAP
+159 SMEDSTLSVKLSDVV
-174 AATKSDLCV
+174 ATSKSELCV
-183 AQAVEQPGPSKT
+183 AAGAPAPST
-195 RPANRSRSKSGHRRE
+195 PRPAPRSRARAAPKREPRAKPRRA
-210 HRTSKRRTHGT
+210 HQN
-221 RIDELIGEASR
+221 RIDELIVEEVCRNPRPEGNFP
-232 SARTENNLPVHMLVD
+232 THMMTD

-259 ECPHRRG
+259 ECSHGRRG
-266 SSNKD
+266 SNRD
-271 FFKEWLYLDGSE
+271 FFKEWLYLDGNE
-283 ASGEPYQS
+283 AAGEPYQS

-311 PSPKKRTAHRR
+311 PSPKKRIAHRR
-322 RYANYPDESCTKS
+322 RYTNYPDESCTKS
-335 AMALATQQSSN
+335 AMALATQSSN

-400 PVGETEKS
+400 PSGDPEKT
-408 KGKSSGFRRIKSA
+408 KGKSPGVRRIKSA

-440 SAETIGGQ
+440 SVETIGGQ
-448 MLKNPKN
+448 VLKNPKN

-463 SLTRG
+463 CLTRG
-468 PHLNL
+468 PHFNL
-473 YPKNESGEGCSY
+473 FPRSEPDEGRGSY

-519 SYSDYDDEKQFRGFD
+519 SYSDYEDDKQFRGFD
-534 WDAEQSPAMRSSDS
+534 WDAEQSPAVRSSDS

-560 DRPSDVR
+560 DRAADVR
-567 VVRSKTHADGK
+567 VVRSKNQDGK
-578 KQCCERHTQTH
+578 KYCCARHAKHPDNAHPKT
-589 NKLNLECSNDKVK
+589 K
-602 PVRLKKIKHEAAT
+602 PVRLKKLIKQEEAKCT
-615 QFNSR
+615 E
-620 HDRPPCCECKT
+620 RPSGSGETKYPTGE
-631 SINIAVDYFEKASAS
+631 YFDKASAS

-651 IEKSSLESNENQ
+651 IEKSSVESNENP
-663 EQSEKQ
+663 EKQ
-669 TDEKKVVEK
+669 REKEAVEK
-678 KLWDNDICNSSSSSD
+678 KPWDHDISNSSSSSE
-693 TYMDG
+693 TNFERP
-698 PAKNCK
+698 PAKE
-704 NDKIPPE
+704 DKVFQD
-711 TEESQLTC
+711 TEESQVTD
-719 ESKSADERSV
+719 SKSADERSV
-729 YSLDWLFEESEQPKA
+729 YSLEWLFEESPVEEP
-744 GCFKEAGACALAEE
+744 CCSSDCRDAEGE
-758 VLCQK
+758 VICQK
-763 LANALGESSS
+763 LASALGESSF

-807 EKDENQNEEVIL
+807 ENESQEDRNL
-819 YDAVEAQAALVQ
+819 LDAVEAQAALVQ

-840 NANTVVMPPPNRDER
+840 NANTVVMPPPNREER
-855 QRSHRQSLRGDRENS
+855 PRSHRQSIRGERENS

-904 VDFGPCCLPSYVA
+904 ADFMPCCLPE
-917 NAAATETAATQ
+917 NAPPELVQ
-928 TAQPAEE
+928 YAEE

-954 KRSTRQRNNPSQ
+954 KRSTRQRNNPGS
-966 QNNGEKKDNSKP
+966 QNNPEKKDKTPNPENPNS
-978 PAPDT
+978 A
-983 SNNSTNV
+983 NNV

-1021 NSSGRAQATPIPL
+1021 NSSGRAQAQPIPL
-1034 PEKEDQQ
+1034 PDKEDA
-1041 GMRINRVKPIDNP
+1041 IKCNRVKPVETAD
-1054 DNSQETAGEGS
+1054 SQETGEGS

-1079 PKKRGDSIDQ
+1079 PKPKRENSIDQ

-1107 SAVVPINTNNANK
+1107 STVVPINTNNANK
-1120 RFYVFDGGTGG
+1120 RFYVFDGGTG
-1131 SHADQPRSP
+1131 SHTDQPRSP

-1152 EAERQSRMGLPSMH
+1152 EAERQSRMGFPSMH
-1166 INFLMNQQRAQQL
+1166 INFLMNQQRAQQ
-1179 AQQQAENTYA
+1179 QSVETVSN
-1189 NIANIPSLMPS
+1189 NIPSLMPS
-1200 IGEES
+1200 IGEASLEI
-1205 VDMNLRSKFSKLMD
+1205 NIRSKFSKMMD

-1226 PKPKSYYKFK
+1226 PKPKSYYKFN
-1236 LSKCF
+1236 LWKCL
-1241 ELKVSMDRL
+1241 EVKVTMDRL
-1250 QLMALFDRNLTCK
+1250 KLMALFDRNLTFK
-1263 ETFVTIVLAVMVAI
+1263 ETFVSILLAISVAV

-1287 YRDIYAFWFCFIMAG
+1287 YKDIYAFWFCFIMAG

-1333 FCICTALLCG
+1333 FCLCTAILCI
-1343 VHSYL
+1343 VHGQL
-1348 EQTAP
+1348 EQMTP
-1353 FTDEVHT
+1353 DEHS
-1360 RRKRSFDD
+1360 RSKRSTDD
-1368 TKPITIY
+1368 KPLTIY

-1381 RDFLHVIQE
+1381 RDFLQIIQE
-1390 ILSKFLLFFPLAFSL
+1390 VLSKFLLFFPLAFSL
-1405 GLFPQVNTFLMYLLE
+1405 GLFPQVNTFVMYLLE
-1420 QIDMHVF
+1420 QIDMHLF

-1434 LSAAVYCVVRSVA
+1434 LSAAVYCVVRSLA

-1477 FCGLLVPIA
+1477 FCALLVPIA

-1502 IKKHLLPPELYV
+1502 IKKHLLPPDLYV
-1514 IQNPEC
+1514 IQTPDVTPEVEK
-1520 NPEMDKTDPNTLT
+1520 PETNLT

-1561 ETNIAK
+1561 ETNIART

-1579 KMDPRAGDTMN
+1579 KMDPRGDTMN
-1590 STTSLKADPPTEN
+1590 STTSLKDAPTEG
-1603 EDKTQDT
+1603 EDKTQ
-1610 NTSNVKSDAEKP
+1610 VKEDPNKVE
-1622 DEDMEDPLPKKLQA
+1622 EDMEDPLPKKLQA

-1651 LGLFVFGLHCT
+1651 LGLFVLGLHCT
-1662 TVFTTL
+1662 TVFTSLTKQ
-1668 RPQLNTVLWIIAG
+1668 QLNTVVWIICAV
-1681 ILGWVLHYITPQL
+1681 GWALHYVMPQL

-1703 AGPVLKQHEHAQ
+1703 AGPLLKPHEHAQ

-1721 ARLMCFEKMF
+1721 AKLMYFEKMF

-1742 YPGVVVAATTQDA
+1742 YPGVVVAASTQDA
-1755 PAIAAKYGDALGAL
+1755 PLIAAKYGDAVAAL
-1769 IICVCALKCLRNAYS
+1769 LICVAALKCLRNAYS
-1784 EPDSQYLILV
+1784 EPESQYLILV
-1794 FAVLLFQRDLSSQK
+1794 FAYLLFQRDLSSQK
-1808 ISETFLV
+1808 VSEQFLI

-1829 FLLKVQFVVT
+1829 FLLKIQFVVT

-2010 EGPEESSEGVCT
+2010 EGPEESSEGVC
-2022 GVWWCGG
+2022 GCF
-2029 RALSLGA
+2029 GA
-2036 AWALRWLAWQLVAAR
+2036 ARLLAPGAWWALRWLAWQLAAAR

-2058 VSDNS
+2058 VADNS
-2063 AVSMLQVFDF
+2063 AVSMLQLFDF

-2080 YVKSIIYYTI
+2080 YVKSIIYYTM
-2090 QSAKLEEWLASTMIA
+2090 QSAKLEEWLSSPSLTE
-2105 DALKPMNERNFVDL
+2105 ALKPMSERSFVDL

-2143 CAIYGEWIAHCG
+2143 CAIYQEWIVHCG
-2155 ARRGACWRRRAA
+2155 ARRGAGWRRRAA
-2167 QPHSPL
+2167 ARESPL
-2173 TTLCFALSL
+2173 VTLCFALSVV
-2182 LGRRALA
+2182 GRRALA
-2189 AAQHLSA
+2189 HAQHLSA

-2260 ALYCAIASHAQRL
+2260 ALFSAISCHSARL

-2283 RYNVLRG
+2283 RHAITSITHCVSNAHCRF
-2290 APHLLAL
+2290 

-2381 LTTSYADT
+2381 LTTSYGDT
-2389 SPQLCSLLGG
+2389 SPPLCALLGG
-2399 PLTVSAI
+2399 PVTVAAI
-2406 RARIAAAW
+2406 RTRLAALCK
-2414 RRIRRRCGEGCS
+2414 RIRRRCGEGCS
-2426 SGGAGGAACDASA
+2426 SGGGAA
-2439 AEAGAARNNT
+2439 AGAGAG
-2449 PRHNALHLS
+2449 
-2458 RTSLAGTRGSL
+2458 AGTWR
-2469 ASAGKPT
+2469 
-2476 SSTLASLAGLL
+2476 
-2487 REHSHERTTHD
+2487 
-2498 ETAAAVQVS
+2498 
-2507 SSGVLMESGN
+2507 
-2517 SHRVVRDLSLPASA
+2517 
-2531 PRRDRNTRA
+2531 PRRRA
-2540 RTPAKEPG
+2540 RRAPTTRRDTTRCISPG
-2548 RQACSRSRM
+2548 HRS
-2557 RRAAPASFRLL
+2557 FLYG
-2568 AASDNMRLE
+2568 
-2577 PTACSSHPNDDTQS
+2577 Q
-2591 AAGSNWECA
+2591 G
-2600 WRDQP
+2600 
-2605 RRAASAKVSSS
+2605 V
-2616 RGGPSA
+2616 
-2622 ESSLEDLTL
+2622 
-2631 TPTGLDLSLPDCK
+2631 
-2644 IIANRNARQDRDFK
+2644 
-2658 RYYVN
+2658 
-2663 EMTPKDLSKLSKEI
+2663 KDEQ
-2677 RHERES
+2677 
-2683 YRELTGRYIE
+2683 
-2693 KPEAIPL
+2693 
-2700 KETHYSDLSN
+2700 
-2710 KESILKKESSSK
+2710 
-2722 KDSKTKEIKTKI
+2722 KD
-2734 KRSDSGRSELKV
+2734 
-2746 NVSVGSK
+2746 
-2753 VLIIEPL
+2753 
-2760 GVYDCINLGRR
+2760 
-2771 IDVQWPS
+2771 
-2778 EAERER
+2778 
-2784 GGRNF
+2784 
-2789 WGSWVPLAGMDGLVV
+2789 
-2804 HKWTPNHR
+2804 
-2812 DPKLRSHV
+2812 
-2820 DKSILLIQIDD
+2820 
-2831 KYVPIAENCVQ
+2831 
-2842 DLGDEV
+2842 

>member
-91 IVVQPPADPNAA
+91 IRVQPPTDPNATENTA
-103 DNPAAEEGM
+103 PEEGM
-112 EMQMLKLGGA
+112 EMQMLKLGGMA
-122 QATGSDNESVTSLE
+122 AAGSDNESITSLE

-159 SIEDSAMSAKQPEAP
+159 SIEDSAMSAKQTEVV

-183 AQAVEQPGPSKT
+183 AQAAEVAGPSKP
-195 RPANRSRSKSGHRRE
+195 RPASRSRSKSGHRRE

-232 SARTENNLPVHMLVD
+232 SARAENNLPVHMLVD

-283 ASGEPYQS
+283 AAGEPYQS

-311 PSPKKRTAHRR
+311 PSPKKRIAHRR

-390 GEYMMVKAEA
+390 GEYMMVKAEQ

-567 VVRSKTHADGK
+567 VVRSKTHADSK
-578 KQCCERHTQTH
+578 KHCCERHTNKH
-589 NKLNLECSNDKVK
+589 NLDCPNDKGK
-602 PVRLKKIKHEAAT
+602 PVRLKKLPKHEPQYEAK
-615 QFNSR
+615 R
-620 HDRPPCCECKT
+620 PDRPAPCCECKT
-631 SINIAVDYFEKASAS
+631 AINASVDYFEKASAS

-663 EQSEKQ
+663 EQPEKQ
-669 TDEKKVVEK
+669 PEEKKVVEK
-678 KLWDNDICNSSSSSD
+678 KLWDHDICNSSSSSD

-698 PAKNCK
+698 PPKHFKNEKLCVA
-704 NDKIPPE
+704 PE

-719 ESKSADERSV
+719 DSKSADERSV

-744 GCFKEAGACALAEE
+744 GCCKEAGACALPEE

-807 EKDENQNEEVIL
+807 EKDENQNEEVIMF
-819 YDAVEAQAALVQ
+819 DAVEAQAALVQ

-840 NANTVVMPPPNRDER
+840 NANTVVMPPPSRDER
-855 QRSHRQSLRGDRENS
+855 PRAHRQSIRGDRENS

-904 VDFGPCCLPSYVA
+904 VDFGPCCVPSYVA
-917 NAAATETAATQ
+917 NATENAAPQNAQATE
-928 TAQPAEE
+928 E
-935 GQRLRPL
+935 GPRLRPL

-966 QNNGEKKDNSKP
+966 QNNTEKKDKP
-978 PAPDT
+978 PAPDN

-998 TTDGAIHCFMDEYGN
+998 TTDGAIHCFIDEYGN

-1021 NSSGRAQATPIPL
+1021 NSSGRAQAQPIPL
-1034 PEKEDQQ
+1034 PEKED

-1079 PKKRGDSIDQ
+1079 PKTKRGDSIDQ

-1120 RFYVFDGGTGG
+1120 RFYVFDGGTGT
-1131 SHADQPRSP
+1131 HADQPRSP

-1179 AQQQAENTYA
+1179 AQQQTENTY
-1189 NIANIPSLMPS
+1189 ANIPSLMPS

-1205 VDMNLRSKFSKLMD
+1205 EINLRSKFSKIMD

-1241 ELKVSMDRL
+1241 ELKVTMDRL
-1250 QLMALFDRNLTCK
+1250 QLMALFDRNLTFK
-1263 ETFVTIVLAVMVAI
+1263 ETFVTIFLAVMVAV

-1353 FTDEVHT
+1353 LTDEVHT
-1360 RRKRSFDD
+1360 RRKRSFDEM
-1368 TKPITIY
+1368 KPLTIY

-1381 RDFLHVIQE
+1381 RDFLQVIQE

-1434 LSAAVYCVVRSVA
+1434 LSAAVYCVVRSIA

-1514 IQNPEC
+1514 IHNPEC
-1520 NPEMDKTDPNTLT
+1520 SPELEKGDPNTLS

-1579 KMDPRAGDTMN
+1579 KMDPRGGDTMN
-1590 STTSLKADPPTEN
+1590 STTSLKVDPPTE
-1603 EDKTQDT
+1603 EDKTQET
-1610 NTSNVKSDAEKP
+1610 NTSNAKQDPDKP

-1681 ILGWVLHYITPQL
+1681 ILGWVLHYLTPQL

-1742 YPGVVVAATTQDA
+1742 YPGVVIAATTQDA
-1755 PAIAAKYGDALGAL
+1755 PAIAAKFGDAIGAL

-1869 QAAVSALLSS
+1869 QALVSALLSS

-2022 GVWWCGG
+2022 GAWWCGG

-2090 QSAKLEEWLASTMIA
+2090 QSAKLEEWLASSMIA

-2143 CAIYGEWIAHCG
+2143 CAVYGEWIAHCG
-2155 ARRGACWRRRAA
+2155 ARRGAAWRRRAQHA
-2167 QPHSPL
+2167 HSPL

-2260 ALYCAIASHAQRL
+2260 ALYCAIASHAERL

-2389 SPQLCSLLGG
+2389 SPQLRELLGSA
-2399 PLTVSAI
+2399 LTVRLI
-2406 RARIAAAW
+2406 RDKIAQAW

-2426 SGGAGGAACDASA
+2426 SGGACSAGA
-2439 AEAGAARNNT
+2439 AEAGAARLAT

-2498 ETAAAVQVS
+2498 ETAAAGGGGATLVDSTS
-2507 SSGVLMESGN
+2507 SMRSREGG
-2517 SHRVVRDLSLPASA
+2517 H
-2531 PRRDRNTRA
+2531 RDRTNRA
-2540 RTPAKEPG
+2540 RTPAKEPA
-2548 RQACSRSRM
+2548 RQVCNRSRM

-2616 RGGPSA
+2616 RGNPSA

-2644 IIANRNARQDRDFK
+2644 IIANRNARQERDFK
-2658 RYYVN
+2658 RFYVN
-2663 EMTPKDLSKLSKEI
+2663 EITPKDLSKLSKEI

-2710 KESILKKESSSK
+2710 KESNLKKEAK
-2722 KDSKTKEIKTKI
+2722 KDSKAKEIKTKI

-2771 IDVQWPS
+2771 IDVVWPS

-2831 KYVPIAENCVQ
+2831 KFVPIAENCVQ

>member
-91 IVVQPPADPNAA
+91 IRVQPPTDPNATENTA
-103 DNPAAEEGM
+103 PEEGM
-112 EMQMLKLGGA
+112 EMQMLKLGGMA
-122 QATGSDNESVTSLE
+122 AAGSDNESITSLE

-159 SIEDSAMSAKQPEAP
+159 SIEDSAMSAKQTEVV

-183 AQAVEQPGPSKT
+183 AQAAEVAGPSKP
-195 RPANRSRSKSGHRRE
+195 RPASRSRSKSGHRRE

-232 SARTENNLPVHMLVD
+232 SARAENNLPVHMLVD

-283 ASGEPYQS
+283 AAGEPYQS

-311 PSPKKRTAHRR
+311 PSPKKRIAHRR

-390 GEYMMVKAEA
+390 GEYMMVKAEQ

-567 VVRSKTHADGK
+567 VVRSKTHADSK
-578 KQCCERHTQTH
+578 KHCCERHTNKH
-589 NKLNLECSNDKVK
+589 NLDCPNDKGK
-602 PVRLKKIKHEAAT
+602 PVRLKKLPKHEPQYEAK
-615 QFNSR
+615 R
-620 HDRPPCCECKT
+620 PDRPTPCCECKT
-631 SINIAVDYFEKASAS
+631 AINASVDYFEKASAS

-663 EQSEKQ
+663 EQPEKQ
-669 TDEKKVVEK
+669 PEEKKVVEK
-678 KLWDNDICNSSSSSD
+678 KLWDHDICNSSSSSD

-698 PAKNCK
+698 PPKHFKNEKLCVA
-704 NDKIPPE
+704 PE

-719 ESKSADERSV
+719 DSKSADERSV

-744 GCFKEAGACALAEE
+744 GCCKEAGACALPEE

-807 EKDENQNEEVIL
+807 EKDENQNEEVIMF
-819 YDAVEAQAALVQ
+819 DAVEAQAALVQ

-840 NANTVVMPPPNRDER
+840 NANTVVMPPPSRDER
-855 QRSHRQSLRGDRENS
+855 PRAHRQSIRGDRENS

-904 VDFGPCCLPSYVA
+904 VDFGPCCVPSYVA
-917 NAAATETAATQ
+917 NATENAAPQ
-928 TAQPAEE
+928 NAQAAEE
-935 GQRLRPL
+935 GPRLRPL

-966 QNNGEKKDNSKP
+966 QNNAEKKDKP
-978 PAPDT
+978 PAPDN

-998 TTDGAIHCFMDEYGN
+998 TTDGAIHCFIDEYGN

-1021 NSSGRAQATPIPL
+1021 NSSGRAQAQPIPL
-1034 PEKEDQQ
+1034 PEKED

-1079 PKKRGDSIDQ
+1079 PKTKRGDSIDQ

-1120 RFYVFDGGTGG
+1120 RFYVFDGGTGT
-1131 SHADQPRSP
+1131 HADQPRSP

-1179 AQQQAENTYA
+1179 AQQQTENTY
-1189 NIANIPSLMPS
+1189 ANIPSLMPS

-1205 VDMNLRSKFSKLMD
+1205 EINLRSKFSKIMD

-1241 ELKVSMDRL
+1241 ELKVTMDRL
-1250 QLMALFDRNLTCK
+1250 QLMALFDRNLTFK
-1263 ETFVTIVLAVMVAI
+1263 ETFVTIFLAVMVAV

-1353 FTDEVHT
+1353 LTDEVHT
-1360 RRKRSFDD
+1360 RRKRSFDEM
-1368 TKPITIY
+1368 KPLTIY

-1381 RDFLHVIQE
+1381 RDFLEVIQE

-1434 LSAAVYCVVRSVA
+1434 LSAAVYCVVRSIA

-1514 IQNPEC
+1514 IHNPEC
-1520 NPEMDKTDPNTLT
+1520 SPELEKGDPNTLS

-1579 KMDPRAGDTMN
+1579 KMDPRGGDTMN
-1590 STTSLKADPPTEN
+1590 STTSLKVDPPTE
-1603 EDKTQDT
+1603 EDKTQET
-1610 NTSNVKSDAEKP
+1610 NTSNAKQDPDKP

-1681 ILGWVLHYITPQL
+1681 ILGWVLHYLTPQL

-1742 YPGVVVAATTQDA
+1742 YPGVVIAATTQDA
-1755 PAIAAKYGDALGAL
+1755 PAIAAKYGDAIGAL

-1869 QAAVSALLSS
+1869 QALVSALLSS

-2022 GVWWCGG
+2022 GAWWCGG

-2090 QSAKLEEWLASTMIA
+2090 QSAKLEEWLASSMIA

-2143 CAIYGEWIAHCG
+2143 CAVYGEWIAHCG
-2155 ARRGACWRRRAA
+2155 ARRGAAWRRRAQHA
-2167 QPHSPL
+2167 QSPL

-2260 ALYCAIASHAQRL
+2260 ALYCAIASHAERL

-2389 SPQLCSLLGG
+2389 SPQLCELLGSA
-2399 PLTVSAI
+2399 LTVRLI
-2406 RARIAAAW
+2406 RDKIAQAW

-2426 SGGAGGAACDASA
+2426 SGGACSAGA
-2439 AEAGAARNNT
+2439 AEAGAARHAT

-2498 ETAAAVQVS
+2498 ETGLDILKIYNSAAGGGGATLVDSTS
-2507 SSGVLMESGN
+2507 SMRSREGQ
-2517 SHRVVRDLSLPASA
+2517 H
-2531 PRRDRNTRA
+2531 RDRTNRA
-2540 RTPAKEPG
+2540 RTPAKEPA
-2548 RQACSRSRM
+2548 RQVCNRSRM

-2616 RGGPSA
+2616 RGNPSA

-2644 IIANRNARQDRDFK
+2644 IIANRNARF
-2658 RYYVN
+2658 YVN
-2663 EMTPKDLSKLSKEI
+2663 EITPKDLSKLSKEI

-2710 KESILKKESSSK
+2710 KESNLKKEAK
-2722 KDSKTKEIKTKI
+2722 KDSKAKEIKTKI

-2771 IDVQWPS
+2771 IDVVWPS

-2831 KYVPIAENCVQ
+2831 KFVPIAENCVQ

>member
-64 CALVALLFAGLK
+64 CALVAVLFAGLK

-91 IVVQPPADPNAA
+91 IIVQPPSDPNATENTA
-103 DNPAAEEGM
+103 PDEGM

-122 QATGSDNESVTSLE
+122 PATGSDNESVTSLE

-159 SIEDSAMSAKQPEAP
+159 SMEDSAMSAKQAEAV

-183 AQAVEQPGPSKT
+183 AQAADMPGPSKT
-195 RPANRSRSKSGHRRE
+195 RPAARSRSKSGHRRE
-210 HRTSKRRTHGT
+210 RTSKRRTHGT

-232 SARTENNLPVHMLVD
+232 SNRVENNLPVHMLVD

-283 ASGEPYQS
+283 ATGEPYQS

-400 PVGETEKS
+400 PAGETEKS

-448 MLKNPKN
+448 MLKNPKS

-567 VVRSKTHADGK
+567 VVRSKTHGDSK
-578 KQCCERHTQTH
+578 KHCCERHTNKH
-589 NKLNLECSNDKVK
+589 NLDCPNDKSK
-602 PVRLKKIKHEAAT
+602 PVRLKKLPKHEPQYEAKRSDRAA
-615 QFNSR
+615 
-620 HDRPPCCECKT
+620 PPCCECKT
-631 SINIAVDYFEKASAS
+631 NINPNVDYFEKASAS

-651 IEKSSLESNENQ
+651 IEKSSLESNEAQ
-663 EQSEKQ
+663 EQPEKQ
-669 TDEKKVVEK
+669 SEDKKVVEK
-678 KLWDNDICNSSSSSD
+678 KPWDHNICNSSSSSD
-693 TYMDG
+693 TYVEG
-698 PAKNCK
+698 VAKMFKPEK
-704 NDKIPPE
+704 NIAPE
-711 TEESQLTC
+711 TEESQVTC
-719 ESKSADERSV
+719 DSSRSADERSV
-729 YSLDWLFEESEQPKA
+729 YSLDWLFEEADLA
-744 GCFKEAGACALAEE
+744 GCKDAGACALSED
-758 VLCQK
+758 VLNQK

-807 EKDENQNEEVIL
+807 EKDENQNEEVSF
-819 YDAVEAQAALVQ
+819 DAVEAQAALVQ

-840 NANTVVMPPPNRDER
+840 NANTVVMPPTNRDER
-855 QRSHRQSLRGDRENS
+855 QRSHRQSIRGERENS

-904 VDFGPCCLPSYVA
+904 VDFGPCCAPA
-917 NAAATETAATQ
+917 HAAASAELAPPQ
-928 TAQPAEE
+928 NAQAQEE
-935 GQRLRPL
+935 PPRFRPL
-942 MDRNHRNRVRKI
+942 MDRNHRNRIRKI
-954 KRSTRQRNNPSQ
+954 KRSTRQRNNPSH
-966 QNNGEKKDNSKP
+966 QNNANKRNKQ

-983 SNNSTNV
+983 SNNSNNV

-1021 NSSGRAQATPIPL
+1021 NSSGRAQAQPIPL
-1034 PEKEDQQ
+1034 PEKED

-1079 PKKRGDSIDQ
+1079 PKTKRGDSIDQ

-1120 RFYVFDGGTGG
+1120 RFYVFDGGTGA
-1131 SHADQPRSP
+1131 HADQPRSP

-1166 INFLMNQQRAQQL
+1166 INFLMNQQRAQQM
-1179 AQQQAENTYA
+1179 AQQQAENTY
-1189 NIANIPSLMPS
+1189 ANIPSLMPS

-1205 VDMNLRSKFSKLMD
+1205 VEINLRSKFSKLMD

-1241 ELKVSMDRL
+1241 ELKVTMDRL
-1250 QLMALFDRNLTCK
+1250 QLMALFDRNLTFK
-1263 ETFVTIVLAVMVAI
+1263 ETFVTIFLAVMVAV

-1353 FTDEVHT
+1353 FTDEDHT
-1360 RRKRSFDD
+1360 RRKRSVDV

-1381 RDFLHVIQE
+1381 RDFLLIIQDV
-1390 ILSKFLLFFPLAFSL
+1390 LSKFLLFFPLAFSL
-1405 GLFPQVNTFLMYLLE
+1405 GLFPQVNTFLMYFLE

-1514 IQNPEC
+1514 IHTPEC
-1520 NPEMDKTDPNTLT
+1520 SPETDKSDPNTLT
-1533 DDKKNNSE
+1533 EDKKNNSE

-1579 KMDPRAGDTMN
+1579 KMDPRGGDTMN
-1590 STTSLKADPPTEN
+1590 STNSLKGEVPTED
-1603 EDKTQDT
+1603 DKTQDT
-1610 NTSNVKSDAEKP
+1610 STTNVKADSEKP

-1668 RPQLNTVLWIIAG
+1668 RPQLNTALWIIAG
-1681 ILGWVLHYITPQL
+1681 VLGWALHYAVPQL

-1703 AGPVLKQHEHAQ
+1703 AGPVLRQHEHAQ

-1731 VYLCF
+1731 VYLSF

-1742 YPGVVVAATTQDA
+1742 YPGVVLAATSQDA
-1755 PAIAAKYGDALGAL
+1755 PALAAKYGDGLAAL
-1769 IICVCALKCLRNAYS
+1769 IVCVCALKCLRNAYS
-1784 EPDSQYLILV
+1784 EPESQYLILV
-1794 FAVLLFQRDLSSQK
+1794 FAVLLFQRDLSSRK

-2010 EGPEESSEGVCT
+2010 EGPEESSEGVC
-2022 GVWWCGG
+2022 GGSWWCGG

-2036 AWALRWLAWQLVAAR
+2036 MWALIYISGVMYRGCMRRVVVVRGAR
-2051 YVLEGYS
+2051 
-2058 VSDNS
+2058 
-2063 AVSMLQVFDF
+2063 AVSGRDVGAD
-2073 RKVLLTY
+2073 
-2080 YVKSIIYYTI
+2080 IY
-2090 QSAKLEEWLASTMIA
+2090 QWQGVCGGSWWCGGR
-2105 DALKPMNERNFVDL
+2105 ALSLGAMWAL
-2119 DPIFNV
+2119 I
-2125 NLDEDYDFR
+2125 YI
-2134 ASGITRSRF
+2134 SGVMYRG
-2143 CAIYGEWIAHCG
+2143 CM
-2155 ARRGACWRRRAA
+2155 RRVVVV
-2167 QPHSPL
+2167 

-2389 SPQLCSLLGG
+2389 SPQLCELLGG

-2406 RARIAAAW
+2406 RQRLAAAWRRHPILLGGPLTVSAIRQRLAAAW

-2426 SGGAGGAACDASA
+2426 SGGAGGACEAAA
-2439 AEAGAARNNT
+2439 AEAGAARPHT
-2449 PRHNALHLS
+2449 PRHSALHLS

-2487 REHSHERTTHD
+2487 RDHSHDRPIDRTHD
-2498 ETAAAVQVS
+2498 DSAA
-2507 SSGVLMESGN
+2507 SGVAG
-2517 SHRVVRDLSLPASA
+2517 AAGGAGGA
-2531 PRRDRNTRA
+2531 PRGADRRGRPRA
-2540 RTPAKEPG
+2540 AGKEGG
-2548 RQACSRSRM
+2548 RQSGPRM

-2568 AASDNMRLE
+2568 GAADGARLE
-2577 PTACSSHPNDDTQS
+2577 PGAGSSQPNDDTQS

-2710 KESILKKESSSK
+2710 KESILKKEAK
-2722 KDSKTKEIKTKI
+2722 KDSKAKEIKTKI

-2784 GGRNF
+2784 GGRNY
-2789 WGSWVPLAGMDGLVV
+2789 WGTWVPLAGMDGLVV

-2831 KYVPIAENCVQ
+2831 KFVPIAENCVQ